1 MSQLLKYVWVAL
13 AVLAAGCSESDR
25 ENESP
30 VSGGLPGVSGEVSE
44 GMVPM
49 LLDLCSNGRLTSAAG
64 SQAATRAAGPD
75 ETAVGDL
82 WMMQFDTEASAEG
95 SLVHRAY
102 IPAQDIIQSGTSV
115 TASVMLRE
123 SASSVIVVVANAP
136 ESFTVSTLP
145 AGTKLTELRARTFA
159 VSSTTGASLPSDAS
173 ARLPMFGETEQIAVS
188 LVGSQSVSVKLTRLV
203 SRMSLRLVNSF
214 TSGYPLLELTGVT
227 LRNAPTKIA
236 YGPLTEHTA
245 YLGDVFPEAS
255 ADNFRDY
262 DPVTTG
268 LAGSETSYL
277 WYIGPNRRGK
287 GTATKAEDKSALTA
301 PDGQGSYCTYV
312 SIRGKVTDKAEAT
325 ARDVVY
331 NVYLGANNIDDY
343 NLWANA
349 AYSARL
355 TITGFND
362 DQLEVGYDGFG
373 ITVGALD
380 GIADNTITGWHPD
393 TGLDYIPKFLSFTPE
408 RIDFGDAAS
417 PEAQKVSFSVNS
429 QWRFSYTSGDHAKVI
444 ASSSAAA
451 DTDQTGGG
459 QDEPADCEVTFT
471 PKVYKAQSGTPAAGT
486 RYNAVATFSTVGGT
500 ITATRT
506 TLFLR
511 TVPTFY
517 GTPAVTPAPGNIPRA
532 GTTVKATL
540 SSNAAWSFAADP
552 GTSASQQADDYAS
565 RSLEVSIPVN
575 DTWSPRTVKVVARYG
590 ENTKEWSYT
599 QPGMSIDGIM
609 ISPDPGDGIPGGGII
624 YTVSVT
630 GDCGTVPVRA
640 LSDGEELARTYTS
653 SDKPGELKV
662 PANASH
668 TDRIVVFQYQEN
680 GVWKNFDRG
689 TQAVGY
695 NVTSATVTPAGDIP
709 GSGGRY
715 TVTLSGLLPAEGVEI
730 RASVDGN
737 PVATGTITA
746 SGRGVTLNV
755 PANSS
760 LTANRTVAFQYQWN
774 GTWTTI
780 ESRTQLPEPRIT
792 TATVSPAGDIP
803 YGGGDYTVTLTG
815 VLPAGGVQVRAFS
828 GGTLVQATVVS
839 SGEGKKLTIPVNSG
853 ASNRTVTFQYL
864 WNGAWKLIENR
875 TQLPTPRITS
885 TSVSP
890 SGDIPYTGGTYT
902 VTLNGVLPAEGV
914 EIRAASGGTT
924 LGTGLA
930 TKAGTGA
937 TLTVPANSG
946 STSREVVFEYK
957 WNGVW
962 TMVDSRTQW
971 PTPTVSSA
979 TVSPAGNIPGEGGS
993 YTVTISGVMPQGGI
1007 PVRAYAGSSAIAS
1020 GTVTASGSGV
1030 TLNVPANSSGANRTV
1045 SFQYQWNGTWT
1056 NIENR
1061 TQLPKPNITSASVS
1075 PAGNIPYGGGDYTV
1089 TLTGILPDGGVQVDA
1104 RSGTSTLA
1112 SGTISSSGG
1121 TITLHI
1127 PANSGVS
1134 NRTVTFRYLWQ
1145 NQWKSIENRT
1155 QLFTPQI
1162 TKATVSPDGNIPWA
1176 GGTYTVTLWG
1186 AFPTGGVEIRATSDG
1201 TWIAGGRTNTSG
1213 SGINL
1218 IIPKNTKSRNCQI
1231 IFEYKYGEEWINIS
1245 TRIQK
1250 YESFIHLWETSLS
1263 YGTSV
1268 ENFCNSKAGYRAITE
1283 SELDYI
1289 INGGIWSGWE
1299 WSGLFSQYEDLRCM
1313 QGNCLGWK
1321 SYIIANYREIAH
1333 IRNWNNGLWGV
1344 REKSKDWTSEQWQ
1357 DNYSGYACVKKDA
1370 DITSIY
1376 HKKE

>member
-1 MSQLLKYVWVAL
+1 MFQLLKYVWVAL

-82 WMMQFDTEASAEG
+82 WMLQFDTEASAEG

-102 IPAQDIIQSGTSV
+102 IPAQEIVQSGMAV

-123 SASSVIVVVANAP
+123 SASCVIVVVANAP

-173 ARLPMFGETEQIAVS
+173 VRLPMFGETEQIAVS

-203 SRMSLRLVNSF
+203 SRMRLSLVNSF

-245 YLGDVFPEAS
+245 YLGDVYPEAS

-268 LAGSETSYL
+268 LAGSETSYV
-277 WYIGPNRRGK
+277 WYIAPNRRGK

-301 PDGQGSYCTYV
+301 PEGQGSYCTYV
-312 SIRGKVTDKAEAT
+312 SIRGKVFHSAVSSG
-325 ARDVVY
+325 RDVVY

-355 TITGFND
+355 TVTGFND

-373 ITVGALD
+373 ITVGPLE

-408 RIDFGDAAS
+408 RIDFGDAES
-417 PEAQKVSFSVNS
+417 PEAQKVAFRINS
-429 QWRFSYTSGDHAKVI
+429 KWRFSYTSGDRTKVI

-451 DTDQTGGG
+451 NTDQTGGG

-471 PKVYKAQSGTPAAGT
+471 PVVYKAQSGTPVAGT
-486 RYNAVATFSTVGGT
+486 RYNAVATFSTVGGS

-517 GTPAVTPAPGNIPRA
+517 GEPAVTPAPGNIPRA

-540 SSNAAWSFAADP
+540 SSNAAWNLAATP
-552 GTSASQQADDYAS
+552 GTSASQQADVYAS
-565 RSLEVSIPVN
+565 RSLEVSVPSN
-575 DTWSPRTVKVVARYG
+575 ETWSTRTVKVMAQYG

-599 QPGMSIDGIM
+599 QPGMSIDGIT
-609 ISPDPGDGIPGGGII
+609 ILPNPGDGIPGGGAT
-624 YTVSVT
+624 YTVRAT
-630 GDCGTVPVRA
+630 GDCGMVPVRA
-640 LSDGEELARTYTS
+640 LSDGEELARTYAS

-662 PANASH
+662 PVNGSH

-689 TQAVGY
+689 MQAPGY
-695 NVTSATVTPAGDIP
+695 SITSATVTPAGDIP

-730 RASVDGN
+730 RASVDGSTI
-737 PVATGTITA
+737 VAGKVTA
-746 SGRGVTLNV
+746 SGRGETLSI
-755 PANSS
+755 PANDGDSE
-760 LTANRTVAFQYQWN
+760 RTVAIEYLWN

-780 ESRTQLPEPRIT
+780 ESRTQLSEPRIT
-792 TATVSPAGDIP
+792 TATVSPAGNIP

-815 VLPAGGVQVRAFS
+815 VLPEGGVQVRAFS

-839 SGEGKKLTIPVNSG
+839 SGASAVLSLPANSSL
-853 ASNRTVTFQYL
+853 SNRTVAFQYL
-864 WNGAWKLIENR
+864 WNGTWTNIENR
-875 TQLPTPRITS
+875 TQLPTPQITS
-885 TSVSP
+885 STVSP

-902 VTLNGVLPAEGV
+902 VTLNGALPAEGV
-914 EIRAASGGTT
+914 EVRATSGGTT

-937 TLTVPANSG
+937 TLTVPVNSG
-946 STSREVVFEYK
+946 STSRNVVFEYK

-962 TMVDSRTQW
+962 TVMDDRMQW
-971 PTPTVSSA
+971 PTPSVTSA
-979 TVSPAGNIPGEGGS
+979 TVSPVGNIPGEGGN
-993 YTVTISGVMPQGGI
+993 YTVTINGVMPQGGI
-1007 PVRAYAGSSAIAS
+1007 PVRAYAGGSAIAS
-1020 GTVTASGSGV
+1020 GTVTASGRGV
-1030 TLNVPANSSGANRTV
+1030 TLNIPANSLTANRTV
-1045 SFQYQWNGTWT
+1045 AFQYQWNGTWT
-1056 NIENR
+1056 TIENR
-1061 TQLPKPNITSASVS
+1061 TQVPKPNITLASVS
-1075 PAGNIPYGGGDYTV
+1075 PAGNIPYGGGVYTV
-1089 TLTGILPDGGVQVDA
+1089 TLSGVLPSGGVQVRA
-1104 RSGTSTLA
+1104 ITNTVLA
-1112 SGTISSSGG
+1112 SGVVTGSGS
-1121 TITLHI
+1121 TCTLTI
-1127 PANSGVS
+1127 PANTTVS
-1134 NRTVTFRYLWQ
+1134 NRTVTFQYLW
-1145 NQWKSIENRT
+1145 NGTWTRIDGRT
-1155 QLFTPQI
+1155 QLPTPQI
-1162 TKATVSPDGNIPWA
+1162 TKAALSPEGIISGVGEDMYI
-1176 GGTYTVTLWG
+1176 TLWG
-1186 AFPTGGVEIRATSDG
+1186 AIPMNGVNIRARVG
-1201 TWIAGGRTNTSG
+1201 TTVVASNVVTGTGKQNAKVLS
-1213 SGINL
+1213 
-1218 IIPKNTKSRNCQI
+1218 IPENEGKARDIT
-1231 IFEYKYGEEWINIS
+1231 FEYQFDNRWINIE
-1245 TRIQK
+1245 TRQQRGNLILVEFAERVTAPDVKGKCDAKTGYHFMSDEEIDQLWARASEFIVINAENTTEK
-1250 YESFIHLWETSLS
+1250 YGIHTGHYDGYDSFTIHGGGRYGVLLS
-1263 YGTSV
+1263 RRRTYADK
-1268 ENFCNSKAGYRAITE
+1268 CNY
-1283 SELDYI
+1283 
-1289 INGGIWSGWE
+1289 
-1299 WSGLFSQYEDLRCM
+1299 
-1313 QGNCLGWK
+1313 
-1321 SYIIANYREIAH
+1321 
-1333 IRNWNNGLWGV
+1333 V
-1344 REKSKDWTSEQWQ
+1344 
-1357 DNYSGYACVKKDA
+1357 CVKD
-1370 DITSIY
+1370 Y
-1376 HKKE
+1376 

>member
-1 MSQLLKYVWVAL
+1 MFQLLKYVWVAL

-49 LLDLCSNGRLTSAAG
+49 LLDLSSNGRLTLVAG
-64 SQAATRAAGPD
+64 DQAATRAAGPD

-82 WMMQFDTEASAEG
+82 WMLQFDTEASAEG

-102 IPAQDIIQSGTSV
+102 IPAQEIVQSGMAV

-123 SASSVIVVVANAP
+123 SASCVIVVVANAP

-173 ARLPMFGETEQIAVS
+173 VRLPMFGETEQIAVS

-203 SRMSLRLVNSF
+203 SRMRLSLVNSF

-245 YLGDVFPEAS
+245 YLGDVYPEAS

-268 LAGSETSYL
+268 LAGSETSYV
-277 WYIGPNRRGK
+277 WYIAPNRRGK
-287 GTATKAEDKSALTA
+287 GTATKAEEKSALTA
-301 PDGQGSYCTYV
+301 PEGQGSYCTYV
-312 SIRGKVTDKAEAT
+312 SIRGKVFHSAVSSG
-325 ARDVVY
+325 RDVVY

-355 TITGFND
+355 TVTGFND

-373 ITVGALD
+373 ITVGPLE

-408 RIDFGDAAS
+408 RIDFGDAES
-417 PEAQKVSFSVNS
+417 PEAQKVAFRINS
-429 QWRFSYTSGDHAKVI
+429 KWRFSYTSGDRTKVI

-451 DTDQTGGG
+451 NTDQTGGG

-471 PKVYKAQSGTPAAGT
+471 PVVYKAQSGTPVAGT
-486 RYNAVATFSTVGGT
+486 RYNAVATFSTVGGS

-517 GTPAVTPAPGNIPRA
+517 GEPAVTPAPGNIPRA

-540 SSNAAWSFAADP
+540 SSNAAWNLAATP
-552 GTSASQQADDYAS
+552 GTSASQQADVYAS
-565 RSLEVSIPVN
+565 RSLEVSVPSN
-575 DTWSPRTVKVVARYG
+575 ETWSTRTVKVMAQYG

-599 QPGMSIDGIM
+599 QPGMSIDGIT
-609 ISPDPGDGIPGGGII
+609 ILPNPGDGIPGGGAT
-624 YTVSVT
+624 YTVRAT
-630 GDCGTVPVRA
+630 GDCGMVPVRA
-640 LSDGEELARTYTS
+640 LSDGEELARTYAS

-662 PANASH
+662 PVNGSH

-689 TQAVGY
+689 MQPGY
-695 NVTSATVTPAGDIP
+695 SITSATVTPAGDIP

-730 RASVDGN
+730 RASVDGSTI
-737 PVATGTITA
+737 VAGKVTA
-746 SGRGVTLNV
+746 SGRGETLSI
-755 PANSS
+755 PANDGDSE
-760 LTANRTVAFQYQWN
+760 RTVAIEYLWN

-780 ESRTQLPEPRIT
+780 ESRTQLSEPRIT
-792 TATVSPAGDIP
+792 TATVSPAGNIP

-815 VLPAGGVQVRAFS
+815 VLPEGGVQVRAFS

-839 SGEGKKLTIPVNSG
+839 SGASAVLSLPANSSL
-853 ASNRTVTFQYL
+853 SNRTVAFQYL
-864 WNGAWKLIENR
+864 WNGTWTNIENR
-875 TQLPTPRITS
+875 TQLPTPQITS
-885 TSVSP
+885 STVSP

-902 VTLNGVLPAEGV
+902 VTLNGALPAEGV
-914 EIRAASGGTT
+914 EVRATSGGTT

-937 TLTVPANSG
+937 TLTVPVNSG
-946 STSREVVFEYK
+946 STSRNVVFEYK

-962 TMVDSRTQW
+962 TVMDDRMQW
-971 PTPTVSSA
+971 PTPSVTSA
-979 TVSPAGNIPGEGGS
+979 TVSPVGNIPGEGGN
-993 YTVTISGVMPQGGI
+993 YTVTINGVMPQGGI
-1007 PVRAYAGSSAIAS
+1007 PVRAYAGGSAIAS
-1020 GTVTASGSGV
+1020 GTVTASGRGV
-1030 TLNVPANSSGANRTV
+1030 TLNIPANSLTANRTV
-1045 SFQYQWNGTWT
+1045 AFQYQWNGTWT
-1056 NIENR
+1056 TIENR
-1061 TQLPKPNITSASVS
+1061 TQVPKPNITLASVS
-1075 PAGNIPYGGGDYTV
+1075 PAGNIPYGGGVYTV
-1089 TLTGILPDGGVQVDA
+1089 TLSGVLPSGGVQVRA
-1104 RSGTSTLA
+1104 ITNTVLA
-1112 SGTISSSGG
+1112 SGVVTGSGS
-1121 TITLHI
+1121 TCTLTI
-1127 PANSGVS
+1127 PANTTVS
-1134 NRTVTFRYLWQ
+1134 NRTVTFQYLW
-1145 NQWKSIENRT
+1145 NGTWTRIDGRT
-1155 QLFTPQI
+1155 QLPTPQI
-1162 TKATVSPDGNIPWA
+1162 TKAALSPEGIISGVGEDMYI
-1176 GGTYTVTLWG
+1176 TLWG
-1186 AFPTGGVEIRATSDG
+1186 AIPMNGVNIRARVG
-1201 TWIAGGRTNTSG
+1201 TTVVASNVVTGTGKQNAKVLS
-1213 SGINL
+1213 
-1218 IIPKNTKSRNCQI
+1218 IPENEGKARDIT
-1231 IFEYKYGEEWINIS
+1231 FEYQFDNRWINIE
-1245 TRIQK
+1245 TRQQRGNLILVEFAERVTAPDVKGKCDAKTGYHFMSDEEFEQ
-1250 YESFIHLWETSLS
+1250 LWE
-1263 YGTSV
+1263 
-1268 ENFCNSKAGYRAITE
+1268 RA
-1283 SELDYI
+1283 SEFII
-1289 INGGIWSGWE
+1289 INAENTGEVYGIHTGHYNGYDAYTVHYGGRYGVLAFMRRTTW
-1299 WSGLFSQYEDLRCM
+1299 DKC
-1313 QGNCLGWK
+1313 
-1321 SYIIANYREIAH
+1321 NY
-1333 IRNWNNGLWGV
+1333 V
-1344 REKSKDWTSEQWQ
+1344 
-1357 DNYSGYACVKKDA
+1357 CVKD
-1370 DITSIY
+1370 Y
-1376 HKKE
+1376 

>member
-1 MSQLLKYVWVAL
+1 MFQLLKYVWVAL

-82 WMMQFDTEASAEG
+82 WMLQFDTEASAEG

-102 IPAQDIIQSGTSV
+102 IPAQEIVQSGMAV

-123 SASSVIVVVANAP
+123 SASCVIVVVANAP

-173 ARLPMFGETEQIAVS
+173 VRLPMFGETEQIAVS

-203 SRMSLRLVNSF
+203 SRMRLSLVNSF

-245 YLGDVFPEAS
+245 YLGDVYPEAS

-268 LAGSETSYL
+268 LAGSETSYV
-277 WYIGPNRRGK
+277 WYIAPNRRGK
-287 GTATKAEDKSALTA
+287 GTATKAEEKSALTA
-301 PDGQGSYCTYV
+301 PEGQGSYCTYV
-312 SIRGKVTDKAEAT
+312 SIRGKVFHSAVSSG
-325 ARDVVY
+325 RDVVY

-355 TITGFND
+355 TVTGFND

-373 ITVGALD
+373 ITVGPLE

-408 RIDFGDAAS
+408 RIDFGDAES
-417 PEAQKVSFSVNS
+417 PEAQKVAFRINS
-429 QWRFSYTSGDHAKVI
+429 KWRFSYTSGDRTKVI

-451 DTDQTGGG
+451 NTDQTGGG

-471 PKVYKAQSGTPAAGT
+471 PVVYKAQSGTPVAGT
-486 RYNAVATFSTVGGT
+486 RYNAVATFSTVGGS

-517 GTPAVTPAPGNIPRA
+517 GEPAVTPAPGNIPRA

-540 SSNAAWSFAADP
+540 SSNAAWNLAATP
-552 GTSASQQADDYAS
+552 GTSASQQADVYAS
-565 RSLEVSIPVN
+565 RSLEVSVPSN
-575 DTWSPRTVKVVARYG
+575 ETWSTRTVKVMAQYG

-599 QPGMSIDGIM
+599 QPGMSIDGIT
-609 ISPDPGDGIPGGGII
+609 ILPNPGDGIPGGGAT
-624 YTVSVT
+624 YTVRAT
-630 GDCGTVPVRA
+630 GDCGMVPVRA
-640 LSDGEELARTYTS
+640 LSDGEELARTYAS

-662 PANASH
+662 PVNGSH

-689 TQAVGY
+689 MQAPGY
-695 NVTSATVTPAGDIP
+695 SITSATVTPAGDIP

-730 RASVDGN
+730 RASVDGSTI
-737 PVATGTITA
+737 VAGKVTA
-746 SGRGVTLNV
+746 SGRGETLSI
-755 PANSS
+755 PANDGNSE
-760 LTANRTVAFQYQWN
+760 RTVAIEYLWN

-780 ESRTQLPEPRIT
+780 ESRTQLAEPRIT
-792 TATVSPAGDIP
+792 TATVSPAGNIP

-815 VLPAGGVQVRAFS
+815 VLPEGGVQVRAFS

-839 SGEGKKLTIPVNSG
+839 SGASAVLSLPANSSL
-853 ASNRTVTFQYL
+853 SNRTVAFQYL
-864 WNGAWKLIENR
+864 WNGTWTNIENR
-875 TQLPTPRITS
+875 TQLPTPQITS
-885 TSVSP
+885 STVSP

-902 VTLNGVLPAEGV
+902 VTLNGALPAEGV
-914 EIRAASGGTT
+914 EVRATSGGTT

-937 TLTVPANSG
+937 TLTVPVNSG
-946 STSREVVFEYK
+946 STSRNVVFEYK

-962 TMVDSRTQW
+962 TVMDDRMQW
-971 PTPTVSSA
+971 PTPSVTSA
-979 TVSPAGNIPGEGGS
+979 TVSPVGNIPGEGGN
-993 YTVTISGVMPQGGI
+993 YTVTINGVMPQGGI
-1007 PVRAYAGSSAIAS
+1007 PVRAYAGGSAIAS
-1020 GTVTASGSGV
+1020 GTVTASGRGV
-1030 TLNVPANSSGANRTV
+1030 TLNIPANSLTANRTV
-1045 SFQYQWNGTWT
+1045 AFQYQWNGTWT
-1056 NIENR
+1056 TIENR
-1061 TQLPKPNITSASVS
+1061 TQVPKPNITLASVS
-1075 PAGNIPYGGGDYTV
+1075 PAGNIPYGGGVYTV
-1089 TLTGILPDGGVQVDA
+1089 TLSGVLPSGGVQVRA
-1104 RSGTSTLA
+1104 ITNTVLA
-1112 SGTISSSGG
+1112 SGVVTGSGS
-1121 TITLHI
+1121 TCTLTI
-1127 PANSGVS
+1127 PANTTVS
-1134 NRTVTFRYLWQ
+1134 NRTVTFQYLW
-1145 NQWKSIENRT
+1145 NGTWTRIDGRT
-1155 QLFTPQI
+1155 QLPTPQI
-1162 TKATVSPDGNIPWA
+1162 TKAALSPEGIISGVGEDMYI
-1176 GGTYTVTLWG
+1176 TLWG
-1186 AFPTGGVEIRATSDG
+1186 AIPMNGVNIRARVG
-1201 TWIAGGRTNTSG
+1201 TTVVASNVVTGTGKQNAKVLS
-1213 SGINL
+1213 
-1218 IIPKNTKSRNCQI
+1218 IPENEGKARDIT
-1231 IFEYKYGEEWINIS
+1231 FEYQFDNRWINIE
-1245 TRIQK
+1245 TRQQRGNLILVEFAERVTAPDVKGKCDAKTGYHFMSDEEFEQ
-1250 YESFIHLWETSLS
+1250 LWERASEFITINAENTGEL
-1263 YGTSV
+1263 YGIHTGHYNGYDAYTVHYGGRHSV
-1268 ENFCNSKAGYRAITE
+1268 LAFKRRSTADKCNY
-1283 SELDYI
+1283 
-1289 INGGIWSGWE
+1289 
-1299 WSGLFSQYEDLRCM
+1299 
-1313 QGNCLGWK
+1313 
-1321 SYIIANYREIAH
+1321 
-1333 IRNWNNGLWGV
+1333 V
-1344 REKSKDWTSEQWQ
+1344 
-1357 DNYSGYACVKKDA
+1357 CVKD
-1370 DITSIY
+1370 Y
-1376 HKKE
+1376 

>member
-1 MSQLLKYVWVAL
+1 MNRFTKYVWVAL

-25 ENESP
+25 EDGNS

-44 GMVPM
+44 GMV
-49 LLDLCSNGRLTSAAG
+49 LATLDLSSNGRLTSAAG
-64 SQAATRAAGPD
+64 SQAATRAASPD

-82 WMMQFDTEASAEG
+82 WMLQFDTEASAEG

-102 IPAQDIIQSGTSV
+102 IPAQEIVQSGMAV

-123 SASSVIVVVANAP
+123 SASCVIVVVANSP
-136 ESFTVSTLP
+136 ESFTAATLP
-145 AGTKLTELRARTFA
+145 NSTKLTELRARTFA

-214 TSGYPLLELTGVT
+214 TSGYPRLELTGVT

-245 YLGDVFPEAS
+245 YLGDVYPEAS

-268 LAGSETSYL
+268 LAGSETSYV
-277 WYIGPNRRGK
+277 WYIAPNRRGK
-287 GTATKAEDKSALTA
+287 GTATKAEEKSALTA
-301 PDGQGSYCTYV
+301 PEGQGSYCTYV
-312 SIRGKVTDKAEAT
+312 SIRGKVFHSAASSG
-325 ARDVVY
+325 RDVVY

-355 TITGFND
+355 TVTGFND

-373 ITVGALD
+373 ITVGPLE

-393 TGLDYIPKFLSFTPE
+393 TGLDYIPKFLFFTPE
-408 RIDFGDAAS
+408 RIDFGDAES
-417 PEAQKVSFSVNS
+417 PEAQQVSFSVNS

-540 SSNAAWSFAADP
+540 SSNAAWSFAAEP
-552 GTSASQQADDYAS
+552 GTSASQQADVYAS
-565 RSLEVSIPVN
+565 RSLEVSVPSN
-575 DTWSPRTVKVVARYG
+575 ETWSTRTVKVMAQYG

-599 QPGMSIDGIM
+599 QPGMSIDGIT
-609 ISPDPGDGIPGGGII
+609 ILPNPGDGIPGGGAT
-624 YTVSVT
+624 YTVRAT
-630 GDCGTVPVRA
+630 GDCGMVPVRA
-640 LSDGEELARTYTS
+640 LSDGEELARTYAS

-662 PANASH
+662 PVNGSH

-689 TQAVGY
+689 MQPGY
-695 NVTSATVTPAGDIP
+695 SITSATVTPAGDIP

-730 RASVDGN
+730 RASVDGSTI
-737 PVATGTITA
+737 VAGKVTA
-746 SGRGVTLNV
+746 SGRGETLSI
-755 PANSS
+755 PANDGDSE
-760 LTANRTVAFQYQWN
+760 RTVAIEYLWN

-780 ESRTQLPEPRIT
+780 ESRTQLSEPRIT
-792 TATVSPAGDIP
+792 TATVSPAGNIP

-815 VLPAGGVQVRAFS
+815 VLPEGGVQVRAFS

-839 SGEGKKLTIPVNSG
+839 SGASAVLSLPANSSL
-853 ASNRTVTFQYL
+853 SNRTVAFQYL
-864 WNGAWKLIENR
+864 WNGTWTNIENR
-875 TQLPTPRITS
+875 TQLPTPQITS
-885 TSVSP
+885 STVSP

-902 VTLNGVLPAEGV
+902 VTLNGALPAEGV
-914 EIRAASGGTT
+914 EVRATSGGTT

-937 TLTVPANSG
+937 TLTVPVNSG
-946 STSREVVFEYK
+946 STSRNVVFEYK

-962 TMVDSRTQW
+962 TVMDDRMQW
-971 PTPTVSSA
+971 PTPSVTSA
-979 TVSPAGNIPGEGGS
+979 TVSPVGNIPGEGGN
-993 YTVTISGVMPQGGI
+993 YTVTINGVMPQGGI
-1007 PVRAYAGSSAIAS
+1007 PVRAYAGGSAIAS
-1020 GTVTASGSGV
+1020 GTVTASGRGV
-1030 TLNVPANSSGANRTV
+1030 TLNIPANSLTANRTV
-1045 SFQYQWNGTWT
+1045 AFQYQWNGTWT
-1056 NIENR
+1056 TIENR
-1061 TQLPKPNITSASVS
+1061 TQVPKPNITLASVS
-1075 PAGNIPYGGGDYTV
+1075 PAGNIPYGGGVYTV
-1089 TLTGILPDGGVQVDA
+1089 TLSGVLPSGGVQVRA
-1104 RSGTSTLA
+1104 ITNTVLA
-1112 SGTISSSGG
+1112 SGVVTGSGS
-1121 TITLHI
+1121 TCTLTI
-1127 PANSGVS
+1127 PANTTVS
-1134 NRTVTFRYLWQ
+1134 NRTVTFQYLW
-1145 NQWKSIENRT
+1145 NGTWTRIDGRT
-1155 QLFTPQI
+1155 QLPTPQI
-1162 TKATVSPDGNIPWA
+1162 TKAALSPEGIISGVGEDMYI
-1176 GGTYTVTLWG
+1176 TLWG
-1186 AFPTGGVEIRATSDG
+1186 AIPMNGVNIRARVG
-1201 TWIAGGRTNTSG
+1201 TTVVASNVVTGTGKQNAKVLS
-1213 SGINL
+1213 
-1218 IIPKNTKSRNCQI
+1218 IPENEGKARDIT
-1231 IFEYKYGEEWINIS
+1231 FEYQFDNRWINIE
-1245 TRIQK
+1245 TRQQRGNLILVEFAERVTAPDVKGKCDAKTGYHFMSDEEIDQLWARASEFIVINAENTTEK
-1250 YESFIHLWETSLS
+1250 YGIHTGHYDGYDSFTIHGGGRYGVLLSRRRTSADK
-1263 YGTSV
+1263 
-1268 ENFCNSKAGYRAITE
+1268 CNY
-1283 SELDYI
+1283 
-1289 INGGIWSGWE
+1289 
-1299 WSGLFSQYEDLRCM
+1299 
-1313 QGNCLGWK
+1313 
-1321 SYIIANYREIAH
+1321 
-1333 IRNWNNGLWGV
+1333 V
-1344 REKSKDWTSEQWQ
+1344 
-1357 DNYSGYACVKKDA
+1357 CVKD
-1370 DITSIY
+1370 Y
-1376 HKKE
+1376 

>member
-1 MSQLLKYVWVAL
+1 MSQLLKYVWIAL

-25 ENESP
+25 EDGNS

-44 GMVPM
+44 GMVPAT
-49 LLDLCSNGRLTSAAG
+49 LDLSSNGRLTSAAG
-64 SQAATRAAGPD
+64 SQAATRAASPD

-82 WMMQFDTEASAEG
+82 WMLQFDTEASAEG

-102 IPAQDIIQSGTSV
+102 IPAQDISQSGTSV

-123 SASSVIVVVANAP
+123 SASSVIVVVANSP
-136 ESFTVSTLP
+136 ESFTAATLP
-145 AGTKLTELRARTFA
+145 NSTKLTELRARTFA

-173 ARLPMFGETEQIAVS
+173 VRLPMFGETEQIAVS

-203 SRMSLRLVNSF
+203 SRMRLSLVNSF

-245 YLGDVFPEAS
+245 YLGDVYPEAS

-268 LAGSETSYL
+268 LAGSETSYV
-277 WYIGPNRRGK
+277 WYIAPNRRGK

-301 PDGQGSYCTYV
+301 PEGQGSYCTYV
-312 SIRGKVTDKAEAT
+312 SIRGKVFHSAASSG
-325 ARDVVY
+325 RDVVY

-355 TITGFND
+355 TVTGFND

-373 ITVGALD
+373 ITVGPLE

-408 RIDFGDAAS
+408 RIDFGDAES
-417 PEAQKVSFSVNS
+417 PEAQKVAFRINS
-429 QWRFSYTSGDHAKVI
+429 KWRFSYTSGDRTKVI

-451 DTDQTGGG
+451 NTDQTGGG

-471 PKVYKAQSGTPAAGT
+471 PVVYKAQSGTPVAGT
-486 RYNAVATFSTVGGT
+486 RYNAVATFSTVGGS

-517 GTPAVTPAPGNIPRA
+517 GEPAVTPAPGNIPRA

-540 SSNAAWSFAADP
+540 SSNAAWNLAATP
-552 GTSASQQADDYAS
+552 GTSASQQADVYAS
-565 RSLEVSIPVN
+565 RSLEVSVPSN
-575 DTWSPRTVKVVARYG
+575 ETWSTRTVKVMAQYG

-599 QPGMSIDGIM
+599 QPGMSIDGIT
-609 ISPDPGDGIPGGGII
+609 ILPNPGDGIPGGGAT
-624 YTVSVT
+624 YTVRAT
-630 GDCGTVPVRA
+630 GDCGMVPVRA
-640 LSDGEELARTYTS
+640 LSDGEELARTYAS

-662 PANASH
+662 PVNGSH

-689 TQAVGY
+689 MQPGY
-695 NVTSATVTPAGDIP
+695 SITSATVTPAGDIP

-730 RASVDGN
+730 RASVDGSTI
-737 PVATGTITA
+737 VAGKVTA
-746 SGRGVTLNV
+746 SGRGETLSI
-755 PANSS
+755 PANDGDSE
-760 LTANRTVAFQYQWN
+760 RTVAIEYLWN

-780 ESRTQLPEPRIT
+780 ESRTQLSEPRIT
-792 TATVSPAGDIP
+792 TATVSPAGNIP

-815 VLPAGGVQVRAFS
+815 VLPEGGVQVRAFS

-839 SGEGKKLTIPVNSG
+839 SGASAVLSLPANSSL
-853 ASNRTVTFQYL
+853 SNRTVAFQYL
-864 WNGAWKLIENR
+864 WNGTWTNIENR
-875 TQLPTPRITS
+875 TQLPTPQITS
-885 TSVSP
+885 STVSP

-902 VTLNGVLPAEGV
+902 VTLNGALPAEGV
-914 EIRAASGGTT
+914 EVRATSGGTT

-937 TLTVPANSG
+937 TLTVPVNSG

-993 YTVTISGVMPQGGI
+993 YTVTINGVMPQGGI

-1030 TLNVPANSSGANRTV
+1030 TLNVPANSSLNRTV
-1045 SFQYQWNGTWT
+1045 AFQYQWNGTWT
-1056 NIENR
+1056 TIENR
-1061 TQLPKPNITSASVS
+1061 TQVPKPNITLASVS
-1075 PAGNIPYGGGDYTV
+1075 PAGNIPYGGGVYTV
-1089 TLTGILPDGGVQVDA
+1089 TLSGVLPSGGVQVRA
-1104 RSGTSTLA
+1104 ITNTVLA
-1112 SGTISSSGG
+1112 SGVVTGSGS
-1121 TITLHI
+1121 TCTLTI
-1127 PANSGVS
+1127 PANTTVS
-1134 NRTVTFRYLWQ
+1134 NRTVTFQYLW
-1145 NQWKSIENRT
+1145 NGTWTRIDGRT
-1155 QLFTPQI
+1155 QLPTPQI
-1162 TKATVSPDGNIPWA
+1162 TKAALSPEGIISGVGEDMYI
-1176 GGTYTVTLWG
+1176 TLWG
-1186 AFPTGGVEIRATSDG
+1186 AIPMNGVNIRARVG
-1201 TWIAGGRTNTSG
+1201 TTVVASNVVTGTGKQNAKVLS
-1213 SGINL
+1213 
-1218 IIPKNTKSRNCQI
+1218 IPENEGKARDIT
-1231 IFEYKYGEEWINIS
+1231 FEYQFDNRWINIE
-1245 TRIQK
+1245 TRQQRGNLILV
-1250 YESFIHLWETSLS
+1250 EFAERVTSPDVKGKCDAKTGYHFMSDEEFEQLR
-1263 YGTSV
+1263 GRTS
-1268 ENFCNSKAGYRAITE
+1268 EFT
-1283 SELDYI
+1283 I
-1289 INGGIWSGWE
+1289 INSE
-1299 WSGLFSQYEDLRCM
+1299 
-1313 QGNCLGWK
+1313 NTT
-1321 SYIIANYREIAH
+1321 EIYGMH
-1333 IRNWNNGLWGV
+1333 VGHN
-1344 REKSKDWTSEQWQ
+1344 T
-1357 DNYSGYACVKKDA
+1357 GYAAFTVALIGSRGYVLEYAVRTSADRCNYVCVKD
-1370 DITSIY
+1370 Y
-1376 HKKE
+1376 

>member
-1 MSQLLKYVWVAL
+1 MFQLLKYVWVAL

-82 WMMQFDTEASAEG
+82 WMLQFDTEASAEG

-102 IPAQDIIQSGTSV
+102 IPAQEIVQSGMAV

-123 SASSVIVVVANAP
+123 SASCVIVVVANAP

-214 TSGYPLLELTGVT
+214 TSGYPRLELTGVT

-245 YLGDVFPEAS
+245 YLGDVYPEAS

-268 LAGSETSYL
+268 LAGSETSYV
-277 WYIGPNRRGK
+277 WYIAPNRRGK
-287 GTATKAEDKSALTA
+287 GTATKAEEKSALTA
-301 PDGQGSYCTYV
+301 PEGQGSYCTYV
-312 SIRGKVTDKAEAT
+312 SIRGKVFHSAASSG
-325 ARDVVY
+325 RDVVY

-355 TITGFND
+355 TVTGFND

-373 ITVGALD
+373 ITVGPLE

-393 TGLDYIPKFLSFTPE
+393 TGLDYIPKFLFFTPE
-408 RIDFGDAAS
+408 RIDFGDAES
-417 PEAQKVSFSVNS
+417 PEAQKVAFRINS
-429 QWRFSYTSGDHAKVI
+429 KWRFSYTSGDRTKVI

-451 DTDQTGGG
+451 NTDQTGGG

-471 PKVYKAQSGTPAAGT
+471 PVVYKAQSGTPVAGT
-486 RYNAVATFSTVGGT
+486 RYNAVATFSTVGGS

-517 GTPAVTPAPGNIPRA
+517 GEPAVTPAPGNIPRA

-540 SSNAAWSFAADP
+540 SSNAAWNLAATP
-552 GTSASQQADDYAS
+552 GTSASQQADVYAS
-565 RSLEVSIPVN
+565 RSLEVSVPSN
-575 DTWSPRTVKVVARYG
+575 ETWSTRTVKVMAQYG

-599 QPGMSIDGIM
+599 QPGMSIDGIT
-609 ISPDPGDGIPGGGII
+609 ILPNPGDGIPGGGAT
-624 YTVSVT
+624 YTVRAT
-630 GDCGTVPVRA
+630 GDCGMVPVRA
-640 LSDGEELARTYTS
+640 LSDGEELARTYAS

-662 PANASH
+662 PVNGSH

-689 TQAVGY
+689 MQPGY
-695 NVTSATVTPAGDIP
+695 SITSATVTPAGDIP

-730 RASVDGN
+730 RASVDGSTI
-737 PVATGTITA
+737 VAGKVTA
-746 SGRGVTLNV
+746 SGRGETLSI
-755 PANSS
+755 PANDGDSE
-760 LTANRTVAFQYQWN
+760 RTVAIEYLWN

-780 ESRTQLPEPRIT
+780 ESRTQLSEPRIT
-792 TATVSPAGDIP
+792 TATVSPAGNIP

-815 VLPAGGVQVRAFS
+815 VLPEGGVQVRAFS

-839 SGEGKKLTIPVNSG
+839 SGASAVLSLPANSSL
-853 ASNRTVTFQYL
+853 SNRTVAFQYL
-864 WNGAWKLIENR
+864 WNGTWTNIENR
-875 TQLPTPRITS
+875 TQLPTPQITS
-885 TSVSP
+885 STVSP

-902 VTLNGVLPAEGV
+902 VTLNGALPAEGV
-914 EIRAASGGTT
+914 EVRATSGGTT

-937 TLTVPANSG
+937 TLTVPVNSG
-946 STSREVVFEYK
+946 STSRNVVFEYK

-962 TMVDSRTQW
+962 TVMDDRMQW
-971 PTPTVSSA
+971 PTPSVTSA
-979 TVSPAGNIPGEGGS
+979 TVSPVGNIPGEGGN
-993 YTVTISGVMPQGGI
+993 YTVTINGVMPQGGI
-1007 PVRAYAGSSAIAS
+1007 PVRAYAGGSAIAS
-1020 GTVTASGSGV
+1020 GTVTASGRGV
-1030 TLNVPANSSGANRTV
+1030 TLNIPANSLTANRTV
-1045 SFQYQWNGTWT
+1045 AFQYQWNGTWT
-1056 NIENR
+1056 TIENR
-1061 TQLPKPNITSASVS
+1061 TQVPKPNITLASVS
-1075 PAGNIPYGGGDYTV
+1075 PAGNIPYGGGVYTV
-1089 TLTGILPDGGVQVDA
+1089 TLSGVLPSGGVQVRA
-1104 RSGTSTLA
+1104 ITNTVLA
-1112 SGTISSSGG
+1112 SGVVTGSGS
-1121 TITLHI
+1121 TCTLTI
-1127 PANSGVS
+1127 PANTTVS
-1134 NRTVTFRYLWQ
+1134 NRTVTFQYLW
-1145 NQWKSIENRT
+1145 NGTWTRIDGRT
-1155 QLFTPQI
+1155 QLPTPQI
-1162 TKATVSPDGNIPWA
+1162 TKAALSPEGIISGVGEDMYI
-1176 GGTYTVTLWG
+1176 TLWG
-1186 AFPTGGVEIRATSDG
+1186 AIPMNGVNIRARVG
-1201 TWIAGGRTNTSG
+1201 TTVVASNVVTGTGKQNAKVLS
-1213 SGINL
+1213 
-1218 IIPKNTKSRNCQI
+1218 IPENEGKARDIT
-1231 IFEYKYGEEWINIS
+1231 FEYQFDNRWINIE
-1245 TRIQK
+1245 TRQQRGNLILVEFAERVTSPDVKGKCDAKTGYHFMSDEEFEQ
-1250 YESFIHLWETSLS
+1250 LWGRTSEF
-1263 YGTSV
+1263 T
-1268 ENFCNSKAGYRAITE
+1268 
-1283 SELDYI
+1283 I
-1289 INGGIWSGWE
+1289 INSE
-1299 WSGLFSQYEDLRCM
+1299 
-1313 QGNCLGWK
+1313 NTT
-1321 SYIIANYREIAH
+1321 EIYGMH
-1333 IRNWNNGLWGV
+1333 VGHN
-1344 REKSKDWTSEQWQ
+1344 T
-1357 DNYSGYACVKKDA
+1357 GYAAFTVALRASGGYVLEYAVRTSADKCSYVCVKD
-1370 DITSIY
+1370 Y
-1376 HKKE
+1376 

>member
-30 VSGGLPGVSGEVSE
+30 VSGGLPGVSGEISE

-64 SQAATRAAGPD
+64 SQAATRAASPD

-82 WMMQFDTEASAEG
+82 WMLQFDTEASAEG

-102 IPAQDIIQSGTSV
+102 IPAQDISQSGTSV

-123 SASSVIVVVANAP
+123 SASSVIVVVANSP
-136 ESFTVSTLP
+136 ESFTAATLP
-145 AGTKLTELRARTFA
+145 NSTKLTELRARTFA

-173 ARLPMFGETEQIAVS
+173 VRLPMFGETEQIAVS

-203 SRMSLRLVNSF
+203 SRMRLSLVNSF

-245 YLGDVFPEAS
+245 YLGDVYPEAS

-268 LAGSETSYL
+268 LAGSETSYV

-301 PDGQGSYCTYV
+301 PEGQGSYCTYV
-312 SIRGKVTDKAEAT
+312 SIRGKVFHSAASSG
-325 ARDVVY
+325 RDVVY

-355 TITGFND
+355 TVTGFND

-373 ITVGALD
+373 ITVGPLE

-408 RIDFGDAAS
+408 RIDFGDAES
-417 PEAQKVSFSVNS
+417 PEAQKVAFRINS
-429 QWRFSYTSGDHAKVI
+429 KWRFSYTSGDRTKVI

-451 DTDQTGGG
+451 NTDQTGGG

-471 PKVYKAQSGTPAAGT
+471 PVVYKAQSGTPVAGT
-486 RYNAVATFSTVGGT
+486 RYNAVATFSTVGGS

-517 GTPAVTPAPGNIPRA
+517 GEPAVTPAPGNIPRA

-540 SSNAAWSFAADP
+540 SSNAAWNLAATP
-552 GTSASQQADDYAS
+552 GTSASQQADVYAS
-565 RSLEVSIPVN
+565 RSLEVSVPSN
-575 DTWSPRTVKVVARYG
+575 ETWSTRTVKVMAQYG

-599 QPGMSIDGIM
+599 QPGMSIDGIT
-609 ISPDPGDGIPGGGII
+609 ILPNPGDGIPGGGAT
-624 YTVSVT
+624 YTVRAT
-630 GDCGTVPVRA
+630 GDCGMVPVRA
-640 LSDGEELARTYTS
+640 LSDGEELARTYAS

-662 PANASH
+662 PVNGSH

-689 TQAVGY
+689 MQPGY
-695 NVTSATVTPAGDIP
+695 SITSATVTPAGDIP

-730 RASVDGN
+730 RASVDGSTI
-737 PVATGTITA
+737 VAGKVTA
-746 SGRGVTLNV
+746 SGRGETLSI
-755 PANSS
+755 PANDGDSE
-760 LTANRTVAFQYQWN
+760 RTVAIEYLWN

-780 ESRTQLPEPRIT
+780 ESRTQLSEPRIT
-792 TATVSPAGDIP
+792 TATVSPAGNIP

-815 VLPAGGVQVRAFS
+815 VLPEGGVQVRAFS

-839 SGEGKKLTIPVNSG
+839 SGASAVLSLPANSSL
-853 ASNRTVTFQYL
+853 SNRTVAFQYL
-864 WNGAWKLIENR
+864 WNGTWTNIENR
-875 TQLPTPRITS
+875 TQLPTPQITS
-885 TSVSP
+885 STVSP

-902 VTLNGVLPAEGV
+902 VTLNGALPAEGV
-914 EIRAASGGTT
+914 EVRATSGGTT

-937 TLTVPANSG
+937 TLTVPVNSG
-946 STSREVVFEYK
+946 STSRNVVFEYK

-962 TMVDSRTQW
+962 TVMDDRMQW
-971 PTPTVSSA
+971 PTPSVTSA
-979 TVSPAGNIPGEGGS
+979 TVSPVGNIPGEGGN
-993 YTVTISGVMPQGGI
+993 YTVTINGVMPQGGI
-1007 PVRAYAGSSAIAS
+1007 PVRAYAGGSAIAS
-1020 GTVTASGSGV
+1020 GTVTASGRGV
-1030 TLNVPANSSGANRTV
+1030 TLNIPANSLTANRTV
-1045 SFQYQWNGTWT
+1045 AFQYQWNGTWT
-1056 NIENR
+1056 TIENR
-1061 TQLPKPNITSASVS
+1061 TQVPKPNITLASVS
-1075 PAGNIPYGGGDYTV
+1075 PAGNIPYGGGVYTV
-1089 TLTGILPDGGVQVDA
+1089 TLSGVLPSGGVQVRA
-1104 RSGTSTLA
+1104 ITNTVLA
-1112 SGTISSSGG
+1112 SGVVTGSGS
-1121 TITLHI
+1121 TCTLTI
-1127 PANSGVS
+1127 PANTTVS
-1134 NRTVTFRYLWQ
+1134 NRTVTFQYLW
-1145 NQWKSIENRT
+1145 NGTWTRIDGRT
-1155 QLFTPQI
+1155 QLPTPQI
-1162 TKATVSPDGNIPWA
+1162 TKAALSPEGIISRVGEDMYI
-1176 GGTYTVTLWG
+1176 TLWG
-1186 AFPTGGVEIRATSDG
+1186 AIPMNGVNIRARVG
-1201 TWIAGGRTNTSG
+1201 TTVVASNVVTGTGKQNAKVLS
-1213 SGINL
+1213 
-1218 IIPKNTKSRNCQI
+1218 IPENEGKARDIT
-1231 IFEYKYGEEWINIS
+1231 FEYQFDNRWINIE
-1245 TRIQK
+1245 TRQQRGNLILVEFAERVTAPDVKGKCDAKTGYHFMSDEEFKQ
-1250 YESFIHLWETSLS
+1250 LWERASEFIMICTENTTEL
-1263 YGTSV
+1263 YGMHVGYWDGFAAYTIHGSGRYALLRV
-1268 ENFCNSKAGYRAITE
+1268 RVRTTADQCNY
-1283 SELDYI
+1283 
-1289 INGGIWSGWE
+1289 
-1299 WSGLFSQYEDLRCM
+1299 
-1313 QGNCLGWK
+1313 
-1321 SYIIANYREIAH
+1321 
-1333 IRNWNNGLWGV
+1333 V
-1344 REKSKDWTSEQWQ
+1344 
-1357 DNYSGYACVKKDA
+1357 CVKD
-1370 DITSIY
+1370 Y
-1376 HKKE
+1376 

>member
-1 MSQLLKYVWVAL
+1 MFQLLKYVWVAL

-82 WMMQFDTEASAEG
+82 WMLQFDTEASAEG

-102 IPAQDIIQSGTSV
+102 IPAQEIVQSGMAV

-123 SASSVIVVVANAP
+123 SASCVIVVVANAP

-173 ARLPMFGETEQIAVS
+173 VRLPMFGETEQIAVS

-203 SRMSLRLVNSF
+203 SRMRLSLVNSF

-245 YLGDVFPEAS
+245 YLGDVYPEAS

-268 LAGSETSYL
+268 LAGSETSYV
-277 WYIGPNRRGK
+277 WYIAPNRRGK

-301 PDGQGSYCTYV
+301 PEGQGSYCTYV
-312 SIRGKVTDKAEAT
+312 SIRGKVFHSAVSSG
-325 ARDVVY
+325 RDVVY

-355 TITGFND
+355 TVTGFND

-373 ITVGALD
+373 ITVGPLE

-408 RIDFGDAAS
+408 RIDFGDAES
-417 PEAQKVSFSVNS
+417 PEAQKVAFRINS
-429 QWRFSYTSGDHAKVI
+429 KWRFSYTSGDRTKVI

-451 DTDQTGGG
+451 NTDQTGGG

-471 PKVYKAQSGTPAAGT
+471 PVVYKAQSGTPVAGT
-486 RYNAVATFSTVGGT
+486 RYNAVATFSTVGGS

-517 GTPAVTPAPGNIPRA
+517 GEPAVTPAPGNIPRA

-540 SSNAAWSFAADP
+540 SSNAAWNLAATP
-552 GTSASQQADDYAS
+552 GTSASQQADVYAS
-565 RSLEVSIPVN
+565 RSLEVSVPSN
-575 DTWSPRTVKVVARYG
+575 ETWSTRTVKVMAQYG

-599 QPGMSIDGIM
+599 QPGMSIDGIT
-609 ISPDPGDGIPGGGII
+609 ILPNPGDGIPGGGAT
-624 YTVSVT
+624 YTVRAT
-630 GDCGTVPVRA
+630 GDCGMVPVRA
-640 LSDGEELARTYTS
+640 LSDGEELARTYAS

-662 PANASH
+662 PVNGSH

-689 TQAVGY
+689 MQAPGY
-695 NVTSATVTPAGDIP
+695 SITSATVTPAGDIP

-730 RASVDGN
+730 RASVDGSTI
-737 PVATGTITA
+737 VAGKVTA
-746 SGRGVTLNV
+746 SGRGETLSI
-755 PANSS
+755 PANDGDSE
-760 LTANRTVAFQYQWN
+760 RTVAIEYLWN

-780 ESRTQLPEPRIT
+780 ESRTQLSEPRIT
-792 TATVSPAGDIP
+792 TATVSPAGNIP

-815 VLPAGGVQVRAFS
+815 VLPEGGVQVRAFS

-839 SGEGKKLTIPVNSG
+839 SGASAVLSLPANSSL
-853 ASNRTVTFQYL
+853 SNRTVAFQYL
-864 WNGAWKLIENR
+864 WNGTWTNIENR
-875 TQLPTPRITS
+875 TQLPTPQITS
-885 TSVSP
+885 STVSP

-902 VTLNGVLPAEGV
+902 VTLNGALPAEGV
-914 EIRAASGGTT
+914 EVRATSGGTT

-937 TLTVPANSG
+937 TLTVPVNSG
-946 STSREVVFEYK
+946 STSRNVVFEYK

-962 TMVDSRTQW
+962 TVMDDRMQW
-971 PTPTVSSA
+971 PTPSVTSA
-979 TVSPAGNIPGEGGS
+979 TVSPVGNIPGEGGN
-993 YTVTISGVMPQGGI
+993 YTVTINGVMPQGGI
-1007 PVRAYAGSSAIAS
+1007 PVRAYAGGSAIAS
-1020 GTVTASGSGV
+1020 GTVTASGRGV
-1030 TLNVPANSSGANRTV
+1030 TLNIPANSLTANRTV
-1045 SFQYQWNGTWT
+1045 AFQYQWNGTWT
-1056 NIENR
+1056 TIENR
-1061 TQLPKPNITSASVS
+1061 TQVPKPNITLASVS
-1075 PAGNIPYGGGDYTV
+1075 PAGNIPYGGGVYTV
-1089 TLTGILPDGGVQVDA
+1089 TLSGVLPSGGVQVRA
-1104 RSGTSTLA
+1104 ITNTVLA
-1112 SGTISSSGG
+1112 SGVVTGSGS
-1121 TITLHI
+1121 TCTLTI
-1127 PANSGVS
+1127 PANTTVS
-1134 NRTVTFRYLWQ
+1134 NRTVTFQYLW
-1145 NQWKSIENRT
+1145 NGTWTRIDGRT
-1155 QLFTPQI
+1155 QLPTPQI
-1162 TKATVSPDGNIPWA
+1162 TKAALSPEGIISGVGEDMYI
-1176 GGTYTVTLWG
+1176 TLWG
-1186 AFPTGGVEIRATSDG
+1186 AIPMNGVNIRARVG
-1201 TWIAGGRTNTSG
+1201 TTVVASNVVTGTGKQNAKVLS
-1213 SGINL
+1213 
-1218 IIPKNTKSRNCQI
+1218 IPENEGKARDIT
-1231 IFEYKYGEEWINIS
+1231 FEYQFDNRWINIE
-1245 TRIQK
+1245 TRQQRGNLILVEFAERVTAPDVKGKCDAKTGYHFMSDEEFDQLWARASEFIVINAENTTEK
-1250 YESFIHLWETSLS
+1250 YGIHTGHYDGYDSFTIHFGGRYGVLLSRRRTSADK
-1263 YGTSV
+1263 
-1268 ENFCNSKAGYRAITE
+1268 CNY
-1283 SELDYI
+1283 
-1289 INGGIWSGWE
+1289 
-1299 WSGLFSQYEDLRCM
+1299 
-1313 QGNCLGWK
+1313 
-1321 SYIIANYREIAH
+1321 
-1333 IRNWNNGLWGV
+1333 V
-1344 REKSKDWTSEQWQ
+1344 
-1357 DNYSGYACVKKDA
+1357 CVKD
-1370 DITSIY
+1370 Y
-1376 HKKE
+1376 

>member
-1 MSQLLKYVWVAL
+1 MSQLLKYVWIAL

-25 ENESP
+25 EDGNS

-44 GMVPM
+44 GMVPAT
-49 LLDLCSNGRLTSAAG
+49 LDLSSNGRLTSAAG
-64 SQAATRAAGPD
+64 SQAATRAASPD

-82 WMMQFDTEASAEG
+82 WMLQFDTEASAEG

-102 IPAQDIIQSGTSV
+102 IPAQEIVQSGMAV

-123 SASSVIVVVANAP
+123 SASCVIVVVANAP

-173 ARLPMFGETEQIAVS
+173 VRLPMFGETEQIAVS

-203 SRMSLRLVNSF
+203 SRMRLSLVNSF

-245 YLGDVFPEAS
+245 YLGDVYPEAS

-277 WYIGPNRRGK
+277 WYIAPNRRGK
-287 GTATKAEDKSALTA
+287 GTATKAEEKSALTA
-301 PDGQGSYCTYV
+301 PEGQGSYCTYV
-312 SIRGKVTDKAEAT
+312 SIRGKVFHSAASSG
-325 ARDVVY
+325 RDVVY

-355 TITGFND
+355 TVTGFND

-373 ITVGALD
+373 ITVGPLE

-408 RIDFGDAAS
+408 RIDFGDAES
-417 PEAQKVSFSVNS
+417 PEAQKVAFRINS
-429 QWRFSYTSGDHAKVI
+429 KWRFSYTSGDRTKVI

-451 DTDQTGGG
+451 NTDQTGGG

-471 PKVYKAQSGTPAAGT
+471 PVVYKAQSGTPVAGT
-486 RYNAVATFSTVGGT
+486 RYNAVATFSTVGGS

-517 GTPAVTPAPGNIPRA
+517 GEPAVTPAPGNIPRA

-540 SSNAAWSFAADP
+540 SSNAAWNLAATP
-552 GTSASQQADDYAS
+552 GTSASQQADVYAS
-565 RSLEVSIPVN
+565 RSLEVSVPSN
-575 DTWSPRTVKVVARYG
+575 ETWSTRTVKVMAQYG

-599 QPGMSIDGIM
+599 QPGMSIDGIT
-609 ISPDPGDGIPGGGII
+609 ILPNPGDGIPGGGAT
-624 YTVSVT
+624 YTVRAT
-630 GDCGTVPVRA
+630 GDCGMVPVRA
-640 LSDGEELARTYTS
+640 LSDGEELARTYAS

-662 PANASH
+662 PVNGSH

-689 TQAVGY
+689 MQAPGY
-695 NVTSATVTPAGDIP
+695 SITSATVTPAGDIP

-730 RASVDGN
+730 RASVDGSTI
-737 PVATGTITA
+737 VAGKVTA
-746 SGRGVTLNV
+746 SGRGETLSI
-755 PANSS
+755 PANDGDSE
-760 LTANRTVAFQYQWN
+760 RTVAIEYLWN

-780 ESRTQLPEPRIT
+780 ESRTQLSEPRIT
-792 TATVSPAGDIP
+792 TATVSPAGNIP

-815 VLPAGGVQVRAFS
+815 VLPEGGVQVRAF
-828 GGTLVQATVVS
+828 
-839 SGEGKKLTIPVNSG
+839 
-853 ASNRTVTFQYL
+853 
-864 WNGAWKLIENR
+864 
-875 TQLPTPRITS
+875 
-885 TSVSP
+885 
-890 SGDIPYTGGTYT
+890 
-902 VTLNGVLPAEGV
+902 
-914 EIRAASGGTT
+914 SGGTT

-937 TLTVPANSG
+937 TLTVPVNSG

-993 YTVTISGVMPQGGI
+993 YTVTINGVMPQGGI

-1030 TLNVPANSSGANRTV
+1030 TLNVPANSLTANRTV
-1045 SFQYQWNGTWT
+1045 AFQYQLNGTWI
-1056 NIENR
+1056 NIETR
-1061 TQLPKPNITSASVS
+1061 TQLPGPNITSASVS
-1075 PAGNIPYGGGDYTV
+1075 PAGNIPYGGGVYTV
-1089 TLTGILPDGGVQVDA
+1089 TLSGDLPSGGVQVRA
-1104 RSGTSTLA
+1104 LTNTVLA
-1112 SGTISSSGG
+1112 SGVVTGSGSACAL
-1121 TITLHI
+1121 TI
-1127 PANSGVS
+1127 PANTTAS
-1134 NRTVTFRYLWQ
+1134 NRTVTFQYLLNGTWTR
-1145 NQWKSIENRT
+1145 IDGRT
-1155 QLFTPQI
+1155 QLPSPQI
-1162 TKATVSPDGNIPWA
+1162 TKAAVSPEGDISGA
-1176 GGTYTVTLWG
+1176 GQTMKVTLWG
-1186 AFPTGGVEIRATSDG
+1186 AFPTGGVDIQATTG
-1201 TWIAGGRTNTSG
+1201 GERIASGHTNTSG
-1213 SGINL
+1213 SGVTLTVSAN
-1218 IIPKNTKSRNCQI
+1218 PKGVDRQI
-1231 IFEYKYGEEWINIS
+1231 IFEYFWGGKWITITS
-1245 TRIQK
+1245 RTQK
-1250 YESFIHLWETSLS
+1250 TDKLIYIWNVPWSEK
-1263 YGTSV
+1263 TSV
-1268 ENFCNSKAGYRAITE
+1268 EAFCNGKNGYRSMKKA
-1283 SELDYI
+1283 ELDFI
-1289 INGGIWSGWE
+1289 IGRYPGTDGKWN
-1299 WSGLFSQYEDLRCM
+1299 GLFDLHHDIRCM
-1313 QGNCLGWK
+1313 AGHCVGWQVFEIGLYGERA
-1321 SYIIANYREIAH
+1321 YISH
-1333 IRNWNNGLWGV
+1333 WNHDAYGV
-1344 REKSKDWTSEQWQ
+1344 RWRIPLPGEEGYD
-1357 DNYSGYACVKKDA
+1357 GYACVRDA
-1370 DITSIY
+1370 FSVVGLDD
-1376 HKKE
+1376 HQNH

>member
-30 VSGGLPGVSGEVSE
+30 VSGGLPGVSGEISE

-64 SQAATRAAGPD
+64 SQAATRAASPD

-82 WMMQFDTEASAEG
+82 WMLQFDTEASAEG

-102 IPAQDIIQSGTSV
+102 IPAQDIVQSGTSV

-236 YGPLTEHTA
+236 YGPLTESTA

-255 ADNFRDY
+255 TDNFRDY

-268 LAGSETSYL
+268 LADSETSYL

-312 SIRGKVTDKAEAT
+312 SIRGKVTANADAS

-373 ITVGALD
+373 ITVGPLD

-393 TGLDYIPKFLSFTPE
+393 TGLDYIPKFLFFTPE
-408 RIDFGDAAS
+408 RIDFGDAES
-417 PEAQKVSFSVNS
+417 PEAQQVSFSVNS

-565 RSLEVSIPVN
+565 RSLEVSIPSN
-575 DTWSPRTVKVVARYG
+575 ETWSTRTVKVMAQYG
-590 ENTKEWSYT
+590 DNTKEWSYT
-599 QPGMSIDGIM
+599 QPGMSIDGIT
-609 ISPDPGDGIPGGGII
+609 ILPNPGDGIPGGGAA
-624 YTVSVT
+624 YTVRVT
-630 GDCGTVPVRA
+630 GDCGTVAVCA
-640 LSDGEELARTYTS
+640 VSDGEELARTYTS

-668 TDRIVVFQYQEN
+668 STRIVVFQYQEN

-746 SGRGVTLNV
+746 SGRGETLSI
-755 PANSS
+755 PANDGNS
-760 LTANRTVAFQYQWN
+760 NRAVAIEYLWN

-780 ESRTQLPEPRIT
+780 ESRTQLAEPRISN
-792 TATVSPAGDIP
+792 ATVSPAGDIP

-839 SGEGKKLTIPVNSG
+839 SGASVVLSLPANLSL
-853 ASNRTVTFQYL
+853 SNRTVAFQYL
-864 WNGAWKLIENR
+864 WNGTWTSIENR
-875 TQLPTPRITS
+875 TQLPTPQITS
-885 TSVSP
+885 STVSP

-902 VTLNGVLPAEGV
+902 VTLNGALPAEGV
-914 EIRAASGGTT
+914 EIRATSGGTT

-937 TLTVPANSG
+937 TLTVPVNSG
-946 STSREVVFEYK
+946 STSRKVVFEYK

-962 TMVDSRTQW
+962 TMMDERTQW
-971 PTPTVSSA
+971 PTPKFTSA

-993 YTVTISGVMPQGGI
+993 YTVTINGVMPQGGI

-1030 TLNVPANSSGANRTV
+1030 TLNVPANSSLTANRTV
-1045 SFQYQWNGTWT
+1045 AFQYQWNGAWI

-1061 TQLPKPNITSASVS
+1061 TQLPRPNITSASVS
-1075 PAGNIPYGGGDYTV
+1075 PAGNIPYGGGVYTV
-1089 TLTGILPDGGVQVDA
+1089 TLSGVLPSGGVQVRA
-1104 RSGTSTLA
+1104 ITNTVLA
-1112 SGTISSSGG
+1112 SGVVTGSGSAC
-1121 TITLHI
+1121 TLTI
-1127 PANSGVS
+1127 PANTTVS
-1134 NRTVTFRYLWQ
+1134 NRTVTFQYLLNGTWTT
-1145 NQWKSIENRT
+1145 IDRRT
-1155 QLFTPQI
+1155 QLPMPQI
-1162 TKATVSPDGNIPWA
+1162 TKAEVSPKGDIPK
-1176 GGTYTVTLWG
+1176 GGGSYLVTLWG
-1186 AFPTGGVEIRATSDG
+1186 ALPSGGVPVRACEENSTVAIASGTVSNGTAASLYIPGCDNTRRIKFEYKFNEKWVEIDKRRQNPLTPAWFDEMYM
-1201 TWIAGGRTNTSG
+1201 
-1213 SGINL
+1213 
-1218 IIPKNTKSRNCQI
+1218 NCQI
-1231 IFEYKYGEEWINIS
+1231 RCES
-1245 TRIQK
+1245 T
-1250 YESFIHLWETSLS
+1250 
-1263 YGTSV
+1263 
-1268 ENFCNSKAGYRAITE
+1268 
-1283 SELDYI
+1283 
-1289 INGGIWSGWE
+1289 GGIPTIQELRAMTWSPSQKE
-1299 WSGLFSQYEDLRCM
+1299 DESGPFM
-1313 QGNCLGWK
+1313 T
-1321 SYIIANYREIAH
+1321 NY
-1333 IRNWNNGLWGV
+1333 LWYF
-1344 REKSKDWTSEQWQ
+1344 TSE
-1357 DNYSGYACVKKDA
+1357 NYLGSPYLYQPMHDDWMFGGLPE
-1370 DITSIY
+1370 T
-1376 HKKE
+1376 HKILIRCRCRNE

>member
-1 MSQLLKYVWVAL
+1 MFQLLKYVWVAL

-82 WMMQFDTEASAEG
+82 WMLQFDTEASAEG

-102 IPAQDIIQSGTSV
+102 IPAQEIVQSGMAV

-123 SASSVIVVVANAP
+123 SASCVIVVVANAP

-173 ARLPMFGETEQIAVS
+173 VRLPMFGETEQIAVS

-203 SRMSLRLVNSF
+203 SRMRLSLVNSF

-245 YLGDVFPEAS
+245 YLGDVYPEAS

-268 LAGSETSYL
+268 LAGSETSYV
-277 WYIGPNRRGK
+277 WYIAPNRRGK

-301 PDGQGSYCTYV
+301 PEGQGSYCTYV
-312 SIRGKVTDKAEAT
+312 SIRGKVFHSAVSSG
-325 ARDVVY
+325 RDVVY

-355 TITGFND
+355 TVTGFND

-373 ITVGALD
+373 ITVGPLE

-408 RIDFGDAAS
+408 RIDFGDAES
-417 PEAQKVSFSVNS
+417 PEAQKVAFRINS
-429 QWRFSYTSGDHAKVI
+429 KWRFSYTSGDRTKVI

-451 DTDQTGGG
+451 NTDQTGGG

-471 PKVYKAQSGTPAAGT
+471 PVVYKAQSGTPVAGT
-486 RYNAVATFSTVGGT
+486 RYNAVATFSTVGGS

-517 GTPAVTPAPGNIPRA
+517 GEPAVTPAPGNIPRA

-540 SSNAAWSFAADP
+540 SSNAAWNLAATP
-552 GTSASQQADDYAS
+552 GTSASQQADVYAS
-565 RSLEVSIPVN
+565 RSLEVSVPSN
-575 DTWSPRTVKVVARYG
+575 ETWSTRTVKVMAQYG

-599 QPGMSIDGIM
+599 QPGMSIDGIT
-609 ISPDPGDGIPGGGII
+609 ILPNPGDGIPGGGAT
-624 YTVSVT
+624 YTVRAT
-630 GDCGTVPVRA
+630 GDCGMVPVRA
-640 LSDGEELARTYTS
+640 LSDGEELARTYAS

-662 PANASH
+662 PVNGSH

-689 TQAVGY
+689 MQAPGY
-695 NVTSATVTPAGDIP
+695 SITSATVTPAGDIP

-730 RASVDGN
+730 RASVDGSTI
-737 PVATGTITA
+737 VAGKVTA
-746 SGRGVTLNV
+746 SGRGETLSI
-755 PANSS
+755 PANDGDSE
-760 LTANRTVAFQYQWN
+760 RTVAIEYLWN

-780 ESRTQLPEPRIT
+780 ESRTQLSEPRIT
-792 TATVSPAGDIP
+792 TATVSPAGNIP

-815 VLPAGGVQVRAFS
+815 VLPEGGVQVRAFS

-839 SGEGKKLTIPVNSG
+839 SGASAVLSLPANSSL
-853 ASNRTVTFQYL
+853 SNRTVAFQYL
-864 WNGAWKLIENR
+864 WNGTWTNIENR
-875 TQLPTPRITS
+875 TQLPTPQITS
-885 TSVSP
+885 STVSP

-902 VTLNGVLPAEGV
+902 VTLNGALPAEGV
-914 EIRAASGGTT
+914 EVRATSGGTT

-937 TLTVPANSG
+937 TLTVPVNSG
-946 STSREVVFEYK
+946 STSRNVVFEYK

-962 TMVDSRTQW
+962 TVMDDRMQW
-971 PTPTVSSA
+971 PTPSVTSA
-979 TVSPAGNIPGEGGS
+979 TVSPVGNIPGEGGN
-993 YTVTISGVMPQGGI
+993 YTVTINGVMPQGGI
-1007 PVRAYAGSSAIAS
+1007 PVRAYAGGSAIAS
-1020 GTVTASGSGV
+1020 GTVTASGRGV
-1030 TLNVPANSSGANRTV
+1030 TLNIPANSLTANRTV
-1045 SFQYQWNGTWT
+1045 AFQYQWNGTWT
-1056 NIENR
+1056 TIENR
-1061 TQLPKPNITSASVS
+1061 TQVPKPNITLASVS
-1075 PAGNIPYGGGDYTV
+1075 PAGNIPYGGGVYTV
-1089 TLTGILPDGGVQVDA
+1089 TLSGVLPSGGVQVRA
-1104 RSGTSTLA
+1104 ITNTVLA
-1112 SGTISSSGG
+1112 SGVVTGSGS
-1121 TITLHI
+1121 TCTLTI
-1127 PANSGVS
+1127 PANTTVS
-1134 NRTVTFRYLWQ
+1134 NRTVTFQYLW
-1145 NQWKSIENRT
+1145 NGTWTRIDGRT
-1155 QLFTPQI
+1155 QLPTPQI
-1162 TKATVSPDGNIPWA
+1162 TKAALSPEGIISGVGEDMYI
-1176 GGTYTVTLWG
+1176 TLWG
-1186 AFPTGGVEIRATSDG
+1186 AIPMNGVNIRARVG
-1201 TWIAGGRTNTSG
+1201 TTVVASNVVTGTGKQNAKVLS
-1213 SGINL
+1213 
-1218 IIPKNTKSRNCQI
+1218 IPENEGKARDIT
-1231 IFEYKYGEEWINIS
+1231 FEYQFDNRWINIE
-1245 TRIQK
+1245 TRQQRGNLILVEFAERVTAPDVKGKCDAKTGYHFMSDEEIDQLWARASEFIVINAENTTEK
-1250 YESFIHLWETSLS
+1250 YGIHTGHYDGYDSFTIHGGGRYGVLLS
-1263 YGTSV
+1263 SRRTYADK
-1268 ENFCNSKAGYRAITE
+1268 CNY
-1283 SELDYI
+1283 
-1289 INGGIWSGWE
+1289 
-1299 WSGLFSQYEDLRCM
+1299 
-1313 QGNCLGWK
+1313 
-1321 SYIIANYREIAH
+1321 
-1333 IRNWNNGLWGV
+1333 V
-1344 REKSKDWTSEQWQ
+1344 
-1357 DNYSGYACVKKDA
+1357 CVKD
-1370 DITSIY
+1370 Y
-1376 HKKE
+1376 

>member
-30 VSGGLPGVSGEVSE
+30 VSGGLPGVSGEISE

-64 SQAATRAAGPD
+64 SQAATRAASPD

-82 WMMQFDTEASAEG
+82 WMLQFDTEASAEG

-102 IPAQDIIQSGTSV
+102 IPAQDIVQSGTSV

-214 TSGYPLLELTGVT
+214 TSGYPRLELTGVT

-236 YGPLTEHTA
+236 YGPLTESTA

-268 LAGSETSYL
+268 LADSETSYL

-287 GTATKAEDKSALTA
+287 GTATKAEDKSALTV

-312 SIRGKVTDKAEAT
+312 SIRGKVTANANAS

-373 ITVGALD
+373 ITVGPLD

-408 RIDFGDAAS
+408 RIDFGDAES

-486 RYNAVATFSTVGGT
+486 RYNAVATFSTVSTVGGT
-500 ITATRT
+500 PTATRT

-517 GTPAVTPAPGNIPRA
+517 GEPAVSPSPGNIPRA

-540 SSNAAWSFAADP
+540 ASNAAWSFAADP

-565 RSLEVSIPVN
+565 RSLEVSIPSN
-575 DTWSPRTVKVVARYG
+575 ETWSTRTVKVMAQYG
-590 ENTKEWSYT
+590 DNTKEWSYT
-599 QPGMSIDGIM
+599 QPGMSIDGIT
-609 ISPDPGDGIPGGGII
+609 ILPNPGDGIPGGGAA
-624 YTVSVT
+624 YTVRVT

-668 TDRIVVFQYQEN
+668 SIRIVVFQYQEN

-746 SGRGVTLNV
+746 SGRGETLNI
-755 PANSS
+755 PGNDGNSE
-760 LTANRTVAFQYQWN
+760 RTVAIEYLWN

-780 ESRTQLPEPRIT
+780 ESRTQLAEPRISN
-792 TATVSPAGDIP
+792 ATVSPAGDIP

-839 SGEGKKLTIPVNSG
+839 SGASVVLSLPANSSL
-853 ASNRTVTFQYL
+853 SNRTVAFQYL
-864 WNGAWKLIENR
+864 WNGTWTSIENR
-875 TQLPTPRITS
+875 TQLPTPQITS
-885 TSVSP
+885 STVSP
-890 SGDIPYTGGTYT
+890 SGDILYTGGTYT
-902 VTLNGVLPAEGV
+902 VTLNGALPAEGV
-914 EIRAASGGTT
+914 EIRATSGGTT

-937 TLTVPANSG
+937 TLTVPVNSG

-993 YTVTISGVMPQGGI
+993 YTVTINGVMPQGGI
-1007 PVRAYAGSSAIAS
+1007 PVRAYAGNSAIAS

-1030 TLNVPANSSGANRTV
+1030 TLNVPANSLPANRTV
-1045 SFQYQWNGTWT
+1045 VFQYQWNGTWT

-1061 TQLPKPNITSASVS
+1061 TQLPKPNISSATVS
-1075 PAGNIPYGGGDYTV
+1075 PVGDIPYGGGNYTV
-1089 TLTGILPDGGVQVDA
+1089 YLYGVLPSGGVQVRA
-1104 RSGTSTLA
+1104 ITNTVLA
-1112 SGTISSSGG
+1112 SGVITESGSVA
-1121 TITLHI
+1121 ILSI
-1127 PANSGVS
+1127 PANTTVS
-1134 NRTVTFRYLWQ
+1134 IRTVTFQYLWNGTWTTIQ
-1145 NQWKSIENRT
+1145 RRA
-1155 QLFTPQI
+1155 QLPTPQI
-1162 TKATVSPDGNIPWA
+1162 TRATVTPTGDIPIM
-1176 GGTYTVTLWG
+1176 GGTYTVTLYGWGGHKIRAISGSIELAIKNDYQDVANYSASISIPTNAGTEGRDVTFQYNDKGVWKNIESRHQKDRRTSSLTWYDCGRLCGGTDKMITFQDAMTITWG
-1186 AFPTGGVEIRATSDG
+1186 AYWPQGQGKWYWTSDPYLG
-1201 TWIAGGRTNTSG
+1201 DNGG
-1213 SGINL
+1213 
-1218 IIPKNTKSRNCQI
+1218 P
-1231 IFEYKYGEEWINIS
+1231 EYK
-1245 TRIQK
+1245 RV
-1250 YESFIHLWETSLS
+1250 F
-1263 YGTSV
+1263 
-1268 ENFCNSKAGYRAITE
+1268 
-1283 SELDYI
+1283 
-1289 INGGIWSGWE
+1289 GWE
-1299 WSGLFSQYEDLRCM
+1299 YDMNKIWAGCHANNALPRCRCK
-1313 QGNCLGWK
+1313 G
-1321 SYIIANYREIAH
+1321 E
-1333 IRNWNNGLWGV
+1333 
-1344 REKSKDWTSEQWQ
+1344 
-1357 DNYSGYACVKKDA
+1357 
-1370 DITSIY
+1370 
-1376 HKKE
+1376 

>member
-1 MSQLLKYVWVAL
+1 MFQLLKYVWVAL

-49 LLDLCSNGRLTSAAG
+49 LLDLSSNGRLTLVAG
-64 SQAATRAAGPD
+64 DQAATRAAGPD

-82 WMMQFDTEASAEG
+82 WMLQFDTEASAEG

-102 IPAQDIIQSGTSV
+102 IPAQEIVQSGMAV

-123 SASSVIVVVANAP
+123 SASCVIVVVANAP

-173 ARLPMFGETEQIAVS
+173 VRLPMFGETEQIAVS

-203 SRMSLRLVNSF
+203 SRMRLSLVNSF

-245 YLGDVFPEAS
+245 YLGDVYPEAS

-268 LAGSETSYL
+268 LAGSETSYV
-277 WYIGPNRRGK
+277 WYIAPNRRGK
-287 GTATKAEDKSALTA
+287 GTATKAEEKSALTA
-301 PDGQGSYCTYV
+301 PEGQGSYCTYV
-312 SIRGKVTDKAEAT
+312 SIRGKVFHSAVSSG
-325 ARDVVY
+325 RDVVY

-355 TITGFND
+355 TVTGFND

-373 ITVGALD
+373 ITVGPLE

-408 RIDFGDAAS
+408 RIDFGDAES
-417 PEAQKVSFSVNS
+417 PEAQKVAFRINS
-429 QWRFSYTSGDHAKVI
+429 KWRFSYTSGDRTKVI

-451 DTDQTGGG
+451 NTDQTGGG

-471 PKVYKAQSGTPAAGT
+471 PVVYKAQSGTPVAGT
-486 RYNAVATFSTVGGT
+486 RYNAVATFSTVGGS

-517 GTPAVTPAPGNIPRA
+517 GEPAVTPAPGNIPRA

-540 SSNAAWSFAADP
+540 SSNAAWNLAATP
-552 GTSASQQADDYAS
+552 GTSASQQADVYAS
-565 RSLEVSIPVN
+565 RSLEVSVPSN
-575 DTWSPRTVKVVARYG
+575 ETWSTRTVKVMAQYG

-599 QPGMSIDGIM
+599 QPGMSIDGIT
-609 ISPDPGDGIPGGGII
+609 ILPNPGDGIPGGGAT
-624 YTVSVT
+624 YTVRAT
-630 GDCGTVPVRA
+630 GDCGMVPVRA
-640 LSDGEELARTYTS
+640 LSDGEELARTYAS

-662 PANASH
+662 PVNGSH

-689 TQAVGY
+689 MQAPGY
-695 NVTSATVTPAGDIP
+695 SITSATVTPAGDIP

-730 RASVDGN
+730 RASVDGSTI
-737 PVATGTITA
+737 VAGKVTA
-746 SGRGVTLNV
+746 SGRGETLSI
-755 PANSS
+755 PANDGDSE
-760 LTANRTVAFQYQWN
+760 RTVAIEYLWN

-780 ESRTQLPEPRIT
+780 ESRTQLAEPRIT
-792 TATVSPAGDIP
+792 TATVSPAGNIP

-815 VLPAGGVQVRAFS
+815 VLPEGGVQVRAFS

-839 SGEGKKLTIPVNSG
+839 SGASAVLSLPANSSL
-853 ASNRTVTFQYL
+853 SNRTVAFQYL
-864 WNGAWKLIENR
+864 WNGTWTNIENR
-875 TQLPTPRITS
+875 TQLPTPQITS
-885 TSVSP
+885 STVSP

-902 VTLNGVLPAEGV
+902 VTLNGALPAEGV
-914 EIRAASGGTT
+914 EVRATSGGTT

-937 TLTVPANSG
+937 TLTVPVNSG
-946 STSREVVFEYK
+946 STSRNVVFEYK

-962 TMVDSRTQW
+962 TVMDDRMQW
-971 PTPTVSSA
+971 PTPSVTSA
-979 TVSPAGNIPGEGGS
+979 TVSPVGNIPGEGGN
-993 YTVTISGVMPQGGI
+993 YTVTINGVMPQGGI
-1007 PVRAYAGSSAIAS
+1007 PVRAYAGGSAIAS
-1020 GTVTASGSGV
+1020 GTVTASGRGV
-1030 TLNVPANSSGANRTV
+1030 TLNIPANSLTANRTV
-1045 SFQYQWNGTWT
+1045 AFQYQWNGTWT
-1056 NIENR
+1056 TIENR
-1061 TQLPKPNITSASVS
+1061 TQVPKPNITLASVS
-1075 PAGNIPYGGGDYTV
+1075 PAGNIPYGGGVYTV
-1089 TLTGILPDGGVQVDA
+1089 TLSGVLPSGGVQVRA
-1104 RSGTSTLA
+1104 ITNTVLA
-1112 SGTISSSGG
+1112 SGVVTGSGS
-1121 TITLHI
+1121 TCTLTI
-1127 PANSGVS
+1127 PANTTVS
-1134 NRTVTFRYLWQ
+1134 NRTVTFQYLW
-1145 NQWKSIENRT
+1145 NGTWTRIDGRT
-1155 QLFTPQI
+1155 QLPTPQI
-1162 TKATVSPDGNIPWA
+1162 TKAALSPEGIISGVGEDMYI
-1176 GGTYTVTLWG
+1176 TLWG
-1186 AFPTGGVEIRATSDG
+1186 AIPMNGVNIRARVG
-1201 TWIAGGRTNTSG
+1201 TTVVASNVVTGTGKQNAKVLS
-1213 SGINL
+1213 
-1218 IIPKNTKSRNCQI
+1218 IPENEGKARDIT
-1231 IFEYKYGEEWINIS
+1231 FEYQFDNRWINIE
-1245 TRIQK
+1245 TRQQRGNLILVEFAERVTSPDVKGKCDAKTGYHFMSDEEFEQ
-1250 YESFIHLWETSLS
+1250 LWGRTSEF
-1263 YGTSV
+1263 T
-1268 ENFCNSKAGYRAITE
+1268 
-1283 SELDYI
+1283 I
-1289 INGGIWSGWE
+1289 INSE
-1299 WSGLFSQYEDLRCM
+1299 
-1313 QGNCLGWK
+1313 NTT
-1321 SYIIANYREIAH
+1321 EIYGMH
-1333 IRNWNNGLWGV
+1333 VGHN
-1344 REKSKDWTSEQWQ
+1344 T
-1357 DNYSGYACVKKDA
+1357 GYAAFTVALRASGGYVLEYAVRTSADKCSYVCVKD
-1370 DITSIY
+1370 Y
-1376 HKKE
+1376 

>member
-1 MSQLLKYVWVAL
+1 MSQLLKYVWVVL

-30 VSGGLPGVSGEVSE
+30 VSGGLPGVSGEISE

-64 SQAATRAAGPD
+64 SQAATRAASPD
-75 ETAVGDL
+75 ETAVGDM
-82 WMMQFDTEASAEG
+82 WMLQFDTEASAEG

-102 IPAQDIIQSGTSV
+102 IPAQDIVQSGTSV

-214 TSGYPLLELTGVT
+214 TSGFPHLELTSVT

-255 ADNFRDY
+255 ADHFRNY

-268 LAGSETSYL
+268 LGDSETSYL

-287 GTATKAEDKSALTA
+287 GTATQAKDKSALTA

-312 SIRGKVTDKAEAT
+312 SIRGKVTDKANAS

-355 TITGFND
+355 TVTGFND
-362 DQLEVGYDGFG
+362 NQLEVGYDGFG
-373 ITVGALD
+373 ITVGPLD

-408 RIDFGDAAS
+408 RIDFGDAES

-565 RSLEVSIPVN
+565 RSLEVSIPSN
-575 DTWSPRTVKVVARYG
+575 ETWSPRTVKVIAQYG
-590 ENTKEWSYT
+590 DNTKEWSYT
-599 QPGMSIDGIM
+599 QPGMAIDGIT
-609 ISPDPGDGIPGGGII
+609 ISPDPGDGIPGDGAT

-630 GDCGTVPVRA
+630 GDCGTVPVQA
-640 LSDGEELARTYTS
+640 VSDDKELRTIYVS
-653 SDKPGELKV
+653 SDKPGELEV
-662 PANASH
+662 PANESH
-668 TDRIVVFQYQEN
+668 TDRIVVFRYQEN

-715 TVTLSGLLPAEGVEI
+715 TVTLNGLLPTEGVKI
-730 RASVDGN
+730 RASVDGT
-737 PVATGTITA
+737 PLPGADGMVTTAGRGATIT
-746 SGRGVTLNV
+746 V
-755 PANSS
+755 PANSGNS
-760 LTANRTVAFQYQWN
+760 ERTVAIEYEWN
-774 GTWTTI
+774 KEWKAI
-780 ESRTQLPEPRIT
+780 ESRTQLLNLNIT
-792 TATVSPAGDIP
+792 SKTVSPAGDIP
-803 YGGGDYTVTLTG
+803 YGGGHYTVTLTG
-815 VLPAGGVQVRAFS
+815 VLPQDGVRVRAKIGLAYGSQTVKES
-828 GGTLVQATVVS
+828 GRGVDLYIWANS
-839 SGEGKKLTIPVNSG
+839 SST
-853 ASNRTVTFQYL
+853 NRTVAFEYE
-864 WNGAWKLIENR
+864 WNEEWKPIESR
-875 TQLPTPRITS
+875 IQLP
-885 TSVSP
+885 
-890 SGDIPYTGGTYT
+890 
-902 VTLNGVLPAEGV
+902 
-914 EIRAASGGTT
+914 
-924 LGTGLA
+924 
-930 TKAGTGA
+930 
-937 TLTVPANSG
+937 
-946 STSREVVFEYK
+946 
-957 WNGVW
+957 
-962 TMVDSRTQW
+962 
-971 PTPTVSSA
+971 
-979 TVSPAGNIPGEGGS
+979 
-993 YTVTISGVMPQGGI
+993 
-1007 PVRAYAGSSAIAS
+1007 
-1020 GTVTASGSGV
+1020 
-1030 TLNVPANSSGANRTV
+1030 
-1045 SFQYQWNGTWT
+1045 
-1056 NIENR
+1056 
-1061 TQLPKPNITSASVS
+1061 
-1075 PAGNIPYGGGDYTV
+1075 
-1089 TLTGILPDGGVQVDA
+1089 
-1104 RSGTSTLA
+1104 
-1112 SGTISSSGG
+1112 
-1121 TITLHI
+1121 
-1127 PANSGVS
+1127 
-1134 NRTVTFRYLWQ
+1134 
-1145 NQWKSIENRT
+1145 
-1155 QLFTPQI
+1155 TPQI
-1162 TKATVSPDGNIPWA
+1162 TKVTVTPDKDWIKWEGTEEITVRLDGALPGSVPVRVLIDDQEINPWSYTTSGQNLKLSTKINTDMKEKNVKVQYFWKNEWKNAREYTQVIPFICK
-1176 GGTYTVTLWG
+1176 GGLGMQSWKVLRQTCTSINRGETWDLVNQDEYTRFKFSIQRQDLLSWIPTRHIPVACRDYPYAWIDEANGDLNLYHSYFGGMNFAFCVIRTDDGKYGQKRKTHAQCVQHCEQRGGLYSKEDIPKAPDWDKWTPGHTYTTSTRASAGYLNWSNI
-1186 AFPTGGVEIRATSDG
+1186 TGEYNK
-1201 TWIAGGRTNTSG
+1201 WTSG
-1213 SGINL
+1213 DG
-1218 IIPKNTKSRNCQI
+1218 
-1231 IFEYKYGEEWINIS
+1231 
-1245 TRIQK
+1245 
-1250 YESFIHLWETSLS
+1250 
-1263 YGTSV
+1263 
-1268 ENFCNSKAGYRAITE
+1268 AG
-1283 SELDYI
+1283 
-1289 INGGIWSGWE
+1289 
-1299 WSGLFSQYEDLRCM
+1299 RCR
-1313 QGNCLGWK
+1313 C
-1321 SYIIANYREIAH
+1321 
-1333 IRNWNNGLWGV
+1333 V
-1344 REKSKDWTSEQWQ
+1344 R
-1357 DNYSGYACVKKDA
+1357 DN
-1370 DITSIY
+1370 
-1376 HKKE
+1376 E

>member
-1 MSQLLKYVWVAL
+1 MFQLLKYVWVAL
-13 AVLAAGCSESDR
+13 AVLATGCSESDR

-82 WMMQFDTEASAEG
+82 WMLQFDTEASAEG

-102 IPAQDIIQSGTSV
+102 IPAQEIVQSGMAV

-123 SASSVIVVVANAP
+123 SASCVIVVVANAP

-173 ARLPMFGETEQIAVS
+173 VRLPMFGETEQIAVS

-203 SRMSLRLVNSF
+203 SRMRLSLVNSF

-245 YLGDVFPEAS
+245 YLGDVYPEAS

-268 LAGSETSYL
+268 LAGSETSYV
-277 WYIGPNRRGK
+277 WYIAPNRRGK
-287 GTATKAEDKSALTA
+287 GTATKAEEKSALTA
-301 PDGQGSYCTYV
+301 PEGQGSYCTYV
-312 SIRGKVTDKAEAT
+312 SIRGKVFHSAVSSG
-325 ARDVVY
+325 RDVVY

-355 TITGFND
+355 TVTGFND

-373 ITVGALD
+373 ITVGPLE

-408 RIDFGDAAS
+408 RIDFGDAES
-417 PEAQKVSFSVNS
+417 PEAQKVAFRINS
-429 QWRFSYTSGDHAKVI
+429 KWRFSYTSGDRTKVI

-451 DTDQTGGG
+451 NTDQTGGG

-471 PKVYKAQSGTPAAGT
+471 PVVYKAQSGTPVAGT
-486 RYNAVATFSTVGGT
+486 RYNAVATFSTVGGS

-517 GTPAVTPAPGNIPRA
+517 GEPAVTPAPGNIPRA

-540 SSNAAWSFAADP
+540 SSNAAWNLAATP
-552 GTSASQQADDYAS
+552 GTSASQQADVYAS
-565 RSLEVSIPVN
+565 RSLEVSVPSN
-575 DTWSPRTVKVVARYG
+575 ETWSTRTVKVMAQYG

-599 QPGMSIDGIM
+599 QPGMSIDGIT
-609 ISPDPGDGIPGGGII
+609 ILPNPGDGIPGGGAT
-624 YTVSVT
+624 YTVRAT
-630 GDCGTVPVRA
+630 GDCGMVPVRA
-640 LSDGEELARTYTS
+640 LSDGEELARTYAS

-662 PANASH
+662 PVNGSH

-689 TQAVGY
+689 MQPGY
-695 NVTSATVTPAGDIP
+695 SITSATVTPAGDIP

-730 RASVDGN
+730 RASVDGSTI
-737 PVATGTITA
+737 VAGKVTA
-746 SGRGVTLNV
+746 SGRGETLSI
-755 PANSS
+755 PANDGDSE
-760 LTANRTVAFQYQWN
+760 RTVAIEYLWN

-780 ESRTQLPEPRIT
+780 ESRTQLSEPRIT
-792 TATVSPAGDIP
+792 TATVSPAGNIP

-815 VLPAGGVQVRAFS
+815 VLPEGGVQVRAFS

-839 SGEGKKLTIPVNSG
+839 SGASAVLSLPANSSL
-853 ASNRTVTFQYL
+853 SNRTVAFQYL
-864 WNGAWKLIENR
+864 WNGTWTNIENR
-875 TQLPTPRITS
+875 TQLPTPQITS
-885 TSVSP
+885 STVSP

-902 VTLNGVLPAEGV
+902 VTLNGALPAEGV
-914 EIRAASGGTT
+914 EVRATSGGTT

-937 TLTVPANSG
+937 TLTVPVNSG

-957 WNGVW
+957 RNGVW

-993 YTVTISGVMPQGGI
+993 YTVTINGVMPQGGI

-1030 TLNVPANSSGANRTV
+1030 TLNVPANSSLNRTV
-1045 SFQYQWNGTWT
+1045 AFQYQWNGTWT
-1056 NIENR
+1056 TIENR
-1061 TQLPKPNITSASVS
+1061 TQVPKPNITLASVS
-1075 PAGNIPYGGGDYTV
+1075 PAGNIPYGGGVYTV
-1089 TLTGILPDGGVQVDA
+1089 TLSGVLPSGGVQVRA
-1104 RSGTSTLA
+1104 ITNTVLA
-1112 SGTISSSGG
+1112 SGVVTGSGS
-1121 TITLHI
+1121 TCTLTI
-1127 PANSGVS
+1127 PANTTVS
-1134 NRTVTFRYLWQ
+1134 NRTVTFQYLW
-1145 NQWKSIENRT
+1145 NGTWTRIDGRT
-1155 QLFTPQI
+1155 QLPTPQI
-1162 TKATVSPDGNIPWA
+1162 TKAALSPEGIISGVGEDMYI
-1176 GGTYTVTLWG
+1176 TLWG
-1186 AFPTGGVEIRATSDG
+1186 AIPMNGVNIRARVG
-1201 TWIAGGRTNTSG
+1201 TTVVASNVVTGTGKQNAKVLS
-1213 SGINL
+1213 
-1218 IIPKNTKSRNCQI
+1218 IPENEGKARDIT
-1231 IFEYKYGEEWINIS
+1231 FEYQFDNRWINIE
-1245 TRIQK
+1245 TRQQRGNLILVEFAERVTAPDVKGKCDAKTGYHFMSDEEIDQLWARASEFIVINAENTTEK
-1250 YESFIHLWETSLS
+1250 YGIHTGHYDGYDSFTIHGGGRYGVLLSRRRTSADK
-1263 YGTSV
+1263 
-1268 ENFCNSKAGYRAITE
+1268 CNY
-1283 SELDYI
+1283 
-1289 INGGIWSGWE
+1289 
-1299 WSGLFSQYEDLRCM
+1299 
-1313 QGNCLGWK
+1313 
-1321 SYIIANYREIAH
+1321 
-1333 IRNWNNGLWGV
+1333 V
-1344 REKSKDWTSEQWQ
+1344 
-1357 DNYSGYACVKKDA
+1357 CVKD
-1370 DITSIY
+1370 Y
-1376 HKKE
+1376 

>member
-1 MSQLLKYVWVAL
+1 MSQLLKYVWIAL

-25 ENESP
+25 EDGNS

-44 GMVPM
+44 GMV
-49 LLDLCSNGRLTSAAG
+49 LATLDLSSNGRLTSAAG
-64 SQAATRAAGPD
+64 SQAATRAASPD

-82 WMMQFDTEASAEG
+82 WMLQFDTEASAEG

-102 IPAQDIIQSGTSV
+102 IPAQEIVQSGMAV

-123 SASSVIVVVANAP
+123 SASCVIVVVANAP

-173 ARLPMFGETEQIAVS
+173 VRLPMFGETEQIAVS
-188 LVGSQSVSVKLTRLV
+188 LVGSQSVSVKLSRLV
-203 SRMSLRLVNSF
+203 SRMRLSLVNSF

-245 YLGDVFPEAS
+245 YLGDVYPEAS

-287 GTATKAEDKSALTA
+287 GTATKAEEKSALTA
-301 PDGQGSYCTYV
+301 PEGQGSYCTYV
-312 SIRGKVTDKAEAT
+312 SIRGKVFHSAASSG
-325 ARDVVY
+325 RDVVY

-355 TITGFND
+355 TVTGFND

-373 ITVGALD
+373 ITVGPLE

-408 RIDFGDAAS
+408 RIDFGDAES
-417 PEAQKVSFSVNS
+417 PEAQKVAFRINS
-429 QWRFSYTSGDHAKVI
+429 KWRFSYTSGDRTKVI

-451 DTDQTGGG
+451 NTDQTGGG

-471 PKVYKAQSGTPAAGT
+471 PVVYKAQSGTPVAGT
-486 RYNAVATFSTVGGT
+486 RYNAVATFSTVGGS

-517 GTPAVTPAPGNIPRA
+517 GEPAVTPAPGNIPRA

-540 SSNAAWSFAADP
+540 SSNAAWNLAATP
-552 GTSASQQADDYAS
+552 GTSASQQADVYAS
-565 RSLEVSIPVN
+565 RSLEVSVPSN
-575 DTWSPRTVKVVARYG
+575 ETWSTRTVKAIVQYG

-599 QPGMSIDGIM
+599 QPGMSIDGIT
-609 ISPDPGDGIPGGGII
+609 ILPNPGDGIPGGGAT
-624 YTVSVT
+624 YTVRVA
-630 GDCGTVPVRA
+630 GDCGMVPVRA
-640 LSDGEELARTYTS
+640 LSDGEELARTYAS

-662 PANASH
+662 PVNGSH

-689 TQAVGY
+689 MQAPSYGI
-695 NVTSATVTPAGDIP
+695 TSATVTPAGDIP

-730 RASVDGN
+730 RASVDGSAI
-737 PVATGTITA
+737 VAGKVTA
-746 SGRGVTLNV
+746 SGRGETLSIPGNDGD
-755 PANSS
+755 SE
-760 LTANRTVAFQYQWN
+760 RTVAIEYLWN

-780 ESRTQLPEPRIT
+780 ESRTQLSEPRIT
-792 TATVSPAGDIP
+792 TATVSPAGNIP

-839 SGEGKKLTIPVNSG
+839 SGANAVLSLPANSSL
-853 ASNRTVTFQYL
+853 SNRTVAFQYL
-864 WNGAWKLIENR
+864 WNGTWRNIENR
-875 TQLPTPRITS
+875 TQLPTPQITKA
-885 TSVSP
+885 TVSP
-890 SGDIPYTGGTYT
+890 AGDIPYTGGTYT
-902 VTLNGVLPAEGV
+902 VTLNGALPAEGV
-914 EIRAASGGTT
+914 EIRATSGGTT

-937 TLTVPANSG
+937 TLTVPVNSG
-946 STSREVVFEYK
+946 STSRNVVFEYK

-962 TMVDSRTQW
+962 TVMDDRMQW

-979 TVSPAGNIPGEGGS
+979 TVSPAGDIPGEGGN
-993 YTVTISGVMPQGGI
+993 YTVTINGVMPQGGI
-1007 PVRAYAGSSAIAS
+1007 PVRAYAGNSAIAS
-1020 GTVTASGSGV
+1020 GTVTASGRGV
-1030 TLNVPANSSGANRTV
+1030 TLNVPANSLTANRTV
-1045 SFQYQWNGTWT
+1045 AFQYQLNGTWMP
-1056 NIENR
+1056 IENR
-1061 TQLPKPNITSASVS
+1061 TQLPTPNITSASVS
-1075 PAGNIPYGGGDYTV
+1075 PAGNIPYGGGVYTV
-1089 TLTGILPDGGVQVDA
+1089 TLSGVLPSGGVQVRA
-1104 RSGTSTLA
+1104 ITNTVLA
-1112 SGTISSSGG
+1112 SGVVTGSGSACAL
-1121 TITLHI
+1121 TI
-1127 PANSGVS
+1127 PANTTAS
-1134 NRTVTFRYLWQ
+1134 NRTVTFQYLLNGTWT
-1145 NQWKSIENRT
+1145 KIDGRT
-1155 QLFTPQI
+1155 QLPTPQI
-1162 TKATVSPDGNIPWA
+1162 TKATVTPAGDIPAA
-1176 GGTYTVTLWG
+1176 GGTYTVTLYGWG
-1186 AFPTGGVEIRATSDG
+1186 GHKIRAISGSTELVVKNDYEEVANYSAS
-1201 TWIAGGRTNTSG
+1201 IVIPANTS
-1213 SGINL
+1213 
-1218 IIPKNTKSRNCQI
+1218 T
-1231 IFEYKYGEEWINIS
+1231 S
-1245 TRIQK
+1245 TRTVTFQYSNAGVWHEI
-1250 YESFIHLWETSLS
+1250 ESRTQDIKSVPGNLKWE
-1263 YGTSV
+1263 
-1268 ENFCNSKAGYRAITE
+1268 ECKAHCESRGGMPDKLEITALKWDGWYWVDE
-1283 SELDYI
+1283 V
-1289 INGGIWSGWE
+1289 NGMQALTLYH
-1299 WSGLFSQYEDLRCM
+1299 GLFEWYYRDWHTDKLLCRCL
-1313 QGNCLGWK
+1313 N
-1321 SYIIANYREIAH
+1321 
-1333 IRNWNNGLWGV
+1333 
-1344 REKSKDWTSEQWQ
+1344 D
-1357 DNYSGYACVKKDA
+1357 
-1370 DITSIY
+1370 
-1376 HKKE
+1376 

>member
-82 WMMQFDTEASAEG
+82 WMLQFDTEASAEG

-102 IPAQDIIQSGTSV
+102 IPAQDIVQSGTSV

-236 YGPLTEHTA
+236 YGPLTESTA

-268 LAGSETSYL
+268 LAVSETSYL

-312 SIRGKVTDKAEAT
+312 SIRGKVTDKADAT

-373 ITVGALD
+373 ITVGPLD

-393 TGLDYIPKFLSFTPE
+393 TGLDYIPKFLFFTPE
-408 RIDFGDAAS
+408 RIDFGDAES
-417 PEAQKVSFSVNS
+417 PEAQQVSFSVNS
-429 QWRFSYTSGDHAKVI
+429 QWRFSYTSGDQTKVI

-565 RSLEVSIPVN
+565 RSLEVSIPSN
-575 DTWSPRTVKVVARYG
+575 ETWSTRTVKVVAQYG
-590 ENTKEWSYT
+590 DNTKEWSYT
-599 QPGMSIDGIM
+599 QPGMSIDGIT
-609 ISPDPGDGIPGGGII
+609 ILPNPGDGIPGGGAA
-624 YTVSVT
+624 YTVRVT

-640 LSDGEELARTYTS
+640 LSDGEELARTYAS

-662 PANASH
+662 PVNGSH
-668 TDRIVVFQYQEN
+668 DMRTVVFQYQEN

-689 TQAVGY
+689 MQAKGY
-695 NVTSATVTPAGDIP
+695 SVTSATVSPSGNIAGGG
-709 GSGGRY
+709 GSY
-715 TVTLSGLLPAEGVEI
+715 TVTLSGLLPSEGVEI
-730 RASVDGN
+730 RAAVNGS
-737 PVATGTITA
+737 ALITGKVTT
-746 SGRGVTLNV
+746 SGRGVALSV
-755 PANSS
+755 PANTYAS
-760 LTANRTVAFQYQWN
+760 TRTVTFQYLWN

-780 ESRTQLPEPRIT
+780 ESRTQQPDPQLT
-792 TATVSPAGDIP
+792 SKTVSPAGDIP

-815 VLPAGGVQVRAFS
+815 VLPEGGVQVRAFS
-828 GGTLVQATVVS
+828 GGILASETVTS
-839 SGEGKKLTIPVNSG
+839 SGEGKKLTISANSG

-864 WNGAWKLIENR
+864 WNGTWTSIENR

-914 EIRAASGGTT
+914 EIRATSGGTT

-946 STSREVVFEYK
+946 STSRNVVFEYK

-962 TMVDSRTQW
+962 TVMDDRTQW
-971 PTPTVSSA
+971 PTPKFTSA
-979 TVSPAGNIPGEGGS
+979 TVSPAGNIPGEGGG
-993 YTVTISGVMPQGGI
+993 YTVTINGVLPQGGV

-1045 SFQYQWNGTWT
+1045 AFQYQWNGTWT

-1061 TQLPKPNITSASVS
+1061 TQLPAPNITSASVS

-1089 TLTGILPDGGVQVDA
+1089 TLTGVLPAGGVQVEA
-1104 RSGTSTLA
+1104 RSGISTLA
-1112 SGTISSSGG
+1112 SGTISGSSG
-1121 TITLHI
+1121 TATLHI

-1145 NQWKSIENRT
+1145 NQWKSIEDRT
-1155 QLFTPQI
+1155 QLPTPQI
-1162 TKATVSPDGNIPWA
+1162 TKATVSPEPKYGYIDWE
-1176 GGTYTVTLWG
+1176 GGDYAIRLDG
-1186 AFPTGGVEIRATSDG
+1186 AFPEGGVKIRVLADNTEILSPFTIIGAGVSYFIQVTENTTRNKRRIVFQYQWEGRWITIKEIYQAPPFINQFTSRVYHK
-1201 TWIAGGRTNTSG
+1201 WESAKSMCEQRSGGWRMPTS
-1213 SGINL
+1213 
-1218 IIPKNTKSRNCQI
+1218 K
-1231 IFEYKYGEEWINIS
+1231 
-1245 TRIQK
+1245 
-1250 YESFIHLWETSLS
+1250 
-1263 YGTSV
+1263 
-1268 ENFCNSKAGYRAITE
+1268 
-1283 SELDYI
+1283 EL
-1289 INGGIWSGWE
+1289 
-1299 WSGLFSQYEDLRCM
+1299 EDLM
-1313 QGNCLGWK
+1313 WIWEKHPDWWKNGWVSDEK
-1321 SYIIANYREIAH
+1321 NAWQNSNGYGYTI
-1333 IRNWNNGLWGV
+1333 NN
-1344 REKSKDWTSEQWQ
+1344 
-1357 DNYSGYACVKKDA
+1357 SGYGYNFYYCVKK
-1370 DITSIY
+1370 
-1376 HKKE
+1376 

>member
-30 VSGGLPGVSGEVSE
+30 VSGGLPGVSGEISE

-64 SQAATRAAGPD
+64 SQAATRAASPD

-82 WMMQFDTEASAEG
+82 WMLQFDTEASAEG

-102 IPAQDIIQSGTSV
+102 IPAQDIVQSGTSV

-268 LAGSETSYL
+268 LADSETSYL

-312 SIRGKVTDKAEAT
+312 SIRGKVTANANAS

-373 ITVGALD
+373 ITVGPLD

-393 TGLDYIPKFLSFTPE
+393 TGLDYIPKFLFFTPE
-408 RIDFGDAAS
+408 CIDFGDAES
-417 PEAQKVSFSVNS
+417 PEAQQVSFSVNS
-429 QWRFSYTSGDHAKVI
+429 QWRFSYTSGDQTKVI

-565 RSLEVSIPVN
+565 RSLEVSIPSN
-575 DTWSPRTVKVVARYG
+575 ETWSTRTVKVMAQYG
-590 ENTKEWSYT
+590 DNTKEWSYT

-609 ISPDPGDGIPGGGII
+609 ILPNPGDGIPGGGAA

-662 PANASH
+662 PANGSH
-668 TDRIVVFQYQEN
+668 STRIVVFQYQEN

-746 SGRGVTLNV
+746 SGRGETLSI
-755 PANSS
+755 PANDGNSE
-760 LTANRTVAFQYQWN
+760 RTVAIEYLWN

-780 ESRTQLPEPRIT
+780 ESRTQLAEPRIT

-828 GGTLVQATVVS
+828 DGTLVQATVVS
-839 SGEGKKLTIPVNSG
+839 SGEGKKLTIPANSSL
-853 ASNRTVTFQYL
+853 SNRTVAFQYL

-902 VTLNGVLPAEGV
+902 VTLNGALPAEGV
-914 EIRAASGGTT
+914 EIRATSGGTT

-937 TLTVPANSG
+937 TLTVPVNSG

-962 TMVDSRTQW
+962 TMVDSRMQW
-971 PTPTVSSA
+971 PTPTVGSA

-993 YTVTISGVMPQGGI
+993 YTVTINGVMPQGGI

-1030 TLNVPANSSGANRTV
+1030 TLDVPANSSLTANRTV
-1045 SFQYQWNGTWT
+1045 AFQYQWNGTWI

-1075 PAGNIPYGGGDYTV
+1075 PAGNIPYGGGVYTV
-1089 TLTGILPDGGVQVDA
+1089 TLSGVLPSGGVQVRA
-1104 RSGTSTLA
+1104 LANTVLA
-1112 SGTISSSGG
+1112 SSVVTGSGSG
-1121 TITLHI
+1121 SACTLTI
-1127 PANSGVS
+1127 PANTTVS
-1134 NRTVTFRYLWQ
+1134 NRTVTFQYLFNGTWTT
-1145 NQWKSIENRT
+1145 IDGRT
-1155 QLFTPQI
+1155 QLPTPQI
-1162 TKATVSPDGNIPWA
+1162 TKATVTPAGDIPLA
-1176 GGTYTVTLWG
+1176 GGTYKVTLWG
-1186 AFPTGGVEIRATSDG
+1186 AIPMTGVNIRARVETTVIDSNVV
-1201 TWIAGGRTNTSG
+1201 TASG
-1213 SGINL
+1213 VAKGLSIPINEGKARD
-1218 IIPKNTKSRNCQI
+1218 IT
-1231 IFEYKYGEEWINIS
+1231 FEYQSDNRWINIE
-1245 TRIQK
+1245 TRKQ
-1250 YESFIHLWETSLS
+1250 SGGLTL
-1263 YGTSV
+1263 V
-1268 ENFCNSKAGYRAITE
+1268 EFGERVTCNEVKAKCEAHDGYRFLTREEVDMMIGRRLEFIVKTCDNTTYRYGCHTGHEYDDGPNQAITIYNTNN
-1283 SELDYI
+1283 SP
-1289 INGGIWSGWE
+1289 
-1299 WSGLFSQYEDLRCM
+1299 
-1313 QGNCLGWK
+1313 LGW
-1321 SYIIANYREIAH
+1321 AFQWH
-1333 IRNWNNGLWGV
+1333 IR
-1344 REKSKDWTSEQWQ
+1344 WTY
-1357 DNYSGYACVKKDA
+1357 DLCNYVCVKD
-1370 DITSIY
+1370 Y
-1376 HKKE
+1376 